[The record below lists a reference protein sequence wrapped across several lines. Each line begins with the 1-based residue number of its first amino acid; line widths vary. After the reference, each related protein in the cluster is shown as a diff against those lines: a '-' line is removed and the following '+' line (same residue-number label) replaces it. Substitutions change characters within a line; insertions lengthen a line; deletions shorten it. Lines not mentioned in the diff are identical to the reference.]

1 MKPILYDYTEKK
13 FTTNGIGTLA
23 DAISCT
29 VIEERNGS
37 YELEMEYPLGGI
49 NYDEIRNNRIILAMP
64 SDGHTTQPFRVFK
77 ITRPIGGVVKIY
89 AVHLSYDLSGI
100 PVAPF
105 SANDCPSALNGLKSN
120 SMIDNP
126 FEVWTDISGSG
137 KYKQISP
144 ASFRSRLAGTDGSI
158 LDSFGKGAELEFD
171 RLTVK
176 VHQNRGSDNGVTI
189 RYGKNLT
196 DLKQQESIENVRT
209 GVIAYWYKEENN
221 TQDVIVGE
229 IQYLENHTDYPK
241 ENIHVLDCSADFEK
255 KPDKQQLNT
264 RANQYIKANNIGVPK
279 VSIDVSFIQLW
290 QTEEYKNIVSLER
303 VSLCDTVHVV
313 FDKLGVNA
321 VAKVIKTEFDVLNER
336 YIKITLGEARSSF
349 GEAIREATKS
359 TIQPLVKS
367 MVNIAV
373 SNATANIS
381 GFSGYVTK
389 ITDANGNW
397 SELVISDNADYA
409 QARNVWRW
417 SQGGLGFSSNG
428 YAGPYTTAITADG
441 HINGTM
447 ITAGTINANTINI
460 GNKLLTET
468 ISDLTEESKGSIKG
482 TKQYYLQRQAADKPS
497 KTDSG
502 WSTVKPS
509 TIIGQHMWYML
520 ADVANNGAEIK
531 HEPFEL
537 TGIKGDTGRGIVGS
551 PTLTY
556 QASNSSTI
564 VPTGEWLNS
573 IPLVNEGYTLWT
585 KATWKYSDG
594 TSSNVYSPS
603 IAGKTGKGI
612 KSVETEYYLSTSKT
626 EVTGGEWKNT
636 QPSKTADT
644 WIWTRLKTT
653 FTDDS
658 VGYSEPTKD
667 DVLNGLVDTSIS
679 NKSTIEQ
686 LNGSITHLV
695 NQTTEN
701 KTSVETVKTELK
713 SVQEQTV
720 DGFSRTVQR
729 TEFDKTVST
738 ISEKLDEHGLHIGSD
753 KEDTVTTVD
762 TNGVNVKKS
771 DGTLL
776 AKFDKVDSMLA
787 YLRVLEYLSAGAHR
801 VEAKETEAEITQF
814 VNGTIKTAIVKAT
827 VINWIG
833 DINNGN
839 AK

>member
-1 MKPILYDYTEKK
+1 MNPILYDSTEKQ

-37 YELEMEYPLGGI
+37 FELEMEYPLGGI
-49 NYDEIRNNRIILAMP
+49 HYDEIRNNRIILAMP
-64 SDGHTTQPFRVFK
+64 SDGQKAQPFRIFK

-120 SMIDNP
+120 SMITNP

-137 KYKQISP
+137 KYKQNSP

-176 VHQNRGSDNGVTI
+176 VHQNRGRDNGVTI

-229 IQYLENHTDYPK
+229 IQYLENHADYPK

-264 RANQYIKANNIGVPK
+264 RAKQYIKTNNIGVPK

-313 FDKLGVNA
+313 FEKLGVNA

-389 ITDANGNW
+389 VTDANGNW
-397 SELVISDNADYA
+397 SELVISDNADYT

-441 HINGTM
+441 HINGAM
-447 ITAGTINANTINI
+447 ITAGTINANTVNV
-460 GNKLLTET
+460 GNKVLTET
-468 ISDLTEESKGSIKG
+468 LTELADRH
-482 TKQYYLQRQAADKPS
+482 TAADGRMRELAS
-497 KTDSG
+497 RIEQNTDNIVLSVTRQEYEG
-502 WSTVKPS
+502 YKAF
-509 TIIGQHMWYML
+509 MRAML
-520 ADVANNGAEIK
+520 DENGLHVGGEGEETQTSIN
-531 HEPFEL
+531 
-537 TGIKGDTGRGIVGS
+537 GRG
-551 PTLTY
+551 
-556 QASNSSTI
+556 
-564 VPTGEWLNS
+564 
-573 IPLVNEGYTLWT
+573 
-585 KATWKYSDG
+585 
-594 TSSNVYSPS
+594 
-603 IAGKTGKGI
+603 
-612 KSVETEYYLSTSKT
+612 
-626 EVTGGEWKNT
+626 
-636 QPSKTADT
+636 
-644 WIWTRLKTT
+644 
-653 FTDDS
+653 
-658 VGYSEPTKD
+658 
-667 DVLNGLVDTSIS
+667 
-679 NKSTIEQ
+679 
-686 LNGSITHLV
+686 
-695 NQTTEN
+695 
-701 KTSVETVKTELK
+701 VK
-713 SVQEQTV
+713 V
-720 DGFSRTVQR
+720 
-729 TEFDKTVST
+729 
-738 ISEKLDEHGLHIGSD
+738 
-753 KEDTVTTVD
+753 VD
-762 TNGVNVKKS
+762 TNGKV
-771 DGTLL
+771 L
-776 AKFDKVDSMLA
+776 AQFDKLNNILA
-787 YLRVLEYLSAGAHR
+787 YLAVREFLSVGSHR
-801 VEAKETEAEITQF
+801 LEAKLDEIEITEF
-814 VNGTIKTAIVKAT
+814 TNGNIKTGQVDCT
-827 VINWIG
+827 YMYWIG
-833 DINNGN
+833 DVD
-839 AK
+839 

>member
-1 MKPILYDYTEKK
+1 MKPILYESSEKQ

-64 SDGHTTQPFRVFK
+64 SDGQKAQPFRVFK

-105 SANDCPSALNGLKSN
+105 TANDCPSALNGLKSN
-120 SMIDNP
+120 SMIANP

-137 KYKQISP
+137 KYKQNSP

-176 VHQNRGSDNGVTI
+176 VHQNRGRDNGVTI

-229 IQYLENHTDYPK
+229 IQYLENHADYPK

-264 RANQYIKANNIGVPK
+264 RAKQYIKANNIGVPK

-313 FDKLGVNA
+313 FEKLGVNA

-389 ITDANGNW
+389 VTDANGNW
-397 SELVISDNADYA
+397 SELVISDNADYT

-441 HINGTM
+441 HINGAM
-447 ITAGTINANTINI
+447 ITAGTINANTVNV
-460 GNKLLTET
+460 GNKVLTET
-468 ISDLTEESKGSIKG
+468 LTELADRH
-482 TKQYYLQRQAADKPS
+482 TAADGRMRELAS
-497 KTDSG
+497 RIEQNTDN
-502 WSTVKPS
+502 
-509 TIIGQHMWYML
+509 IILGVTRQEYEGYKAFMRAML
-520 ADVANNGAEIK
+520 DENGLHVGGEGEETQTSIN
-531 HEPFEL
+531 
-537 TGIKGDTGRGIVGS
+537 GRG
-551 PTLTY
+551 
-556 QASNSSTI
+556 
-564 VPTGEWLNS
+564 
-573 IPLVNEGYTLWT
+573 
-585 KATWKYSDG
+585 
-594 TSSNVYSPS
+594 
-603 IAGKTGKGI
+603 
-612 KSVETEYYLSTSKT
+612 
-626 EVTGGEWKNT
+626 
-636 QPSKTADT
+636 
-644 WIWTRLKTT
+644 
-653 FTDDS
+653 
-658 VGYSEPTKD
+658 
-667 DVLNGLVDTSIS
+667 
-679 NKSTIEQ
+679 
-686 LNGSITHLV
+686 
-695 NQTTEN
+695 
-701 KTSVETVKTELK
+701 VK
-713 SVQEQTV
+713 V
-720 DGFSRTVQR
+720 
-729 TEFDKTVST
+729 
-738 ISEKLDEHGLHIGSD
+738 
-753 KEDTVTTVD
+753 VD
-762 TNGVNVKKS
+762 TNGKV
-771 DGTLL
+771 L
-776 AKFDKVDSMLA
+776 AQFDKLNNILA
-787 YLRVLEYLSAGAHR
+787 YLAVREFLSVGSHR
-801 VEAKETEAEITQF
+801 LEAKLDEIEITEF
-814 VNGTIKTAIVKAT
+814 ANGNIKTGQVDCT
-827 VINWIG
+827 YMYWIG
-833 DINNGN
+833 DVD
-839 AK
+839 

>member
-1 MKPILYDYTEKK
+1 MKPILYESSEKQ

-64 SDGHTTQPFRVFK
+64 SDCQKAQPFRVFK

-105 SANDCPSALNGLKSN
+105 TANDCSSALNGLKSN
-120 SMIDNP
+120 SMIANP

-137 KYKQISP
+137 KYKQNSP

-171 RLTVK
+171 RLAVK
-176 VHQNRGSDNGVTI
+176 VHQNRGRDNGVTI

-229 IQYLENHTDYPK
+229 IQYLENHADYPK

-264 RANQYIKANNIGVPK
+264 RAKQYIKANNIGVPK

-303 VSLCDTVHVV
+303 VSLCDTVHVE

-397 SELVISDNADYA
+397 SELVISDNADYT

-441 HINGTM
+441 HINGAM
-447 ITAGTINANTINI
+447 ITAGTINANTVNV
-460 GNKLLTET
+460 GNKVLTET
-468 ISDLTEESKGSIKG
+468 LTELADRH
-482 TKQYYLQRQAADKPS
+482 TAADGRMRELAS
-497 KTDSG
+497 RIEQNTDNIVLSVTRQEYEG
-502 WSTVKPS
+502 YKAFMRAMLDENGLHVG
-509 TIIGQHMWYML
+509 GQGEETQTSI
-520 ADVANNGAEIK
+520 N
-531 HEPFEL
+531 
-537 TGIKGDTGRGIVGS
+537 GRG
-551 PTLTY
+551 
-556 QASNSSTI
+556 
-564 VPTGEWLNS
+564 
-573 IPLVNEGYTLWT
+573 
-585 KATWKYSDG
+585 
-594 TSSNVYSPS
+594 
-603 IAGKTGKGI
+603 
-612 KSVETEYYLSTSKT
+612 
-626 EVTGGEWKNT
+626 
-636 QPSKTADT
+636 
-644 WIWTRLKTT
+644 
-653 FTDDS
+653 
-658 VGYSEPTKD
+658 
-667 DVLNGLVDTSIS
+667 
-679 NKSTIEQ
+679 
-686 LNGSITHLV
+686 
-695 NQTTEN
+695 
-701 KTSVETVKTELK
+701 VK
-713 SVQEQTV
+713 V
-720 DGFSRTVQR
+720 
-729 TEFDKTVST
+729 
-738 ISEKLDEHGLHIGSD
+738 
-753 KEDTVTTVD
+753 VD
-762 TNGVNVKKS
+762 TNGKV
-771 DGTLL
+771 L
-776 AKFDKVDSMLA
+776 AQFDKLNNILA
-787 YLRVLEYLSAGAHR
+787 YLAVREFLSVGSHR
-801 VEAKETEAEITQF
+801 LEAKLDEIEITEF
-814 VNGTIKTAIVKAT
+814 VNGNIKTGQVDST
-827 VINWIG
+827 YMYWIG
-833 DINNGN
+833 DVD
-839 AK
+839 

>member
-1 MKPILYDYTEKK
+1 MKPILYESSEKQ

-37 YELEMEYPLGGI
+37 YELEMEYPLGGVH
-49 NYDEIRNNRIILAMP
+49 YDEIRNNRIILAMP

-105 SANDCPSALNGLKSN
+105 TANDCSSALNGLKSH
-120 SMIDNP
+120 SMIANP

-137 KYKQISP
+137 KYKQNSP

-176 VHQNRGSDNGVTI
+176 VHQNRGRDNGVTI

-229 IQYLENHTDYPK
+229 IQYLENHADYPK

-264 RANQYIKANNIGVPK
+264 RAKQYIKANNIGVPK

-389 ITDANGNW
+389 ITDANDNW
-397 SELVISDNADYA
+397 SELVISDNADYT

-441 HINGTM
+441 HINGAM
-447 ITAGTINANTINI
+447 ITAGTINANTVNV
-460 GNKLLTET
+460 GNKVLTET
-468 ISDLTEESKGSIKG
+468 LTELADRH
-482 TKQYYLQRQAADKPS
+482 TAADGRMRELAS
-497 KTDSG
+497 RIEQNTDN
-502 WSTVKPS
+502 
-509 TIIGQHMWYML
+509 IILSVTRQEYEGYKAFMRAML
-520 ADVANNGAEIK
+520 DENGLHVGGEGEETQTSIN
-531 HEPFEL
+531 
-537 TGIKGDTGRGIVGS
+537 GRG
-551 PTLTY
+551 
-556 QASNSSTI
+556 
-564 VPTGEWLNS
+564 
-573 IPLVNEGYTLWT
+573 
-585 KATWKYSDG
+585 
-594 TSSNVYSPS
+594 
-603 IAGKTGKGI
+603 
-612 KSVETEYYLSTSKT
+612 
-626 EVTGGEWKNT
+626 
-636 QPSKTADT
+636 
-644 WIWTRLKTT
+644 
-653 FTDDS
+653 
-658 VGYSEPTKD
+658 
-667 DVLNGLVDTSIS
+667 
-679 NKSTIEQ
+679 
-686 LNGSITHLV
+686 
-695 NQTTEN
+695 
-701 KTSVETVKTELK
+701 VK
-713 SVQEQTV
+713 V
-720 DGFSRTVQR
+720 
-729 TEFDKTVST
+729 
-738 ISEKLDEHGLHIGSD
+738 
-753 KEDTVTTVD
+753 VD
-762 TNGVNVKKS
+762 TNGKV
-771 DGTLL
+771 L
-776 AKFDKVDSMLA
+776 AQFDKLNNILA
-787 YLRVLEYLSAGAHR
+787 YLAVREFLSVGSHR
-801 VEAKETEAEITQF
+801 LEAKLDEIEITEF
-814 VNGTIKTAIVKAT
+814 VNGNIKTGQVDCT
-827 VINWIG
+827 YMYWIG
-833 DINNGN
+833 DVD
-839 AK
+839 

>member
-1 MKPILYDYTEKK
+1 MKPILYESSEKQ

-49 NYDEIRNNRIILAMP
+49 NYDEIRNNRIILSMP
-64 SDGHTTQPFRVFK
+64 SDGQKAQPFRIFK

-137 KYKQISP
+137 KYKQNSP

-176 VHQNRGSDNGVTI
+176 VHQNRGRDNGVTI

-229 IQYLENHTDYPK
+229 IQYLENHADYPK

-264 RANQYIKANNIGVPK
+264 RAKQYIKANNIGVPK

-389 ITDANGNW
+389 VTDANGNW
-397 SELVISDNADYA
+397 SELVISDNADYT

-441 HINGTM
+441 HINGAM
-447 ITAGTINANTINI
+447 ITAGTINANTVNV
-460 GNKLLTET
+460 GNKVLTET
-468 ISDLTEESKGSIKG
+468 LTELADRH
-482 TKQYYLQRQAADKPS
+482 TAADGRMRELAS
-497 KTDSG
+497 RIEQNTDNIVLSVTRQEYEG
-502 WSTVKPS
+502 YKAFMRAMLDENGLHVG
-509 TIIGQHMWYML
+509 GQGEETQTSI
-520 ADVANNGAEIK
+520 N
-531 HEPFEL
+531 
-537 TGIKGDTGRGIVGS
+537 GRG
-551 PTLTY
+551 
-556 QASNSSTI
+556 
-564 VPTGEWLNS
+564 
-573 IPLVNEGYTLWT
+573 
-585 KATWKYSDG
+585 
-594 TSSNVYSPS
+594 
-603 IAGKTGKGI
+603 
-612 KSVETEYYLSTSKT
+612 
-626 EVTGGEWKNT
+626 
-636 QPSKTADT
+636 
-644 WIWTRLKTT
+644 
-653 FTDDS
+653 
-658 VGYSEPTKD
+658 
-667 DVLNGLVDTSIS
+667 
-679 NKSTIEQ
+679 
-686 LNGSITHLV
+686 
-695 NQTTEN
+695 
-701 KTSVETVKTELK
+701 VK
-713 SVQEQTV
+713 V
-720 DGFSRTVQR
+720 
-729 TEFDKTVST
+729 
-738 ISEKLDEHGLHIGSD
+738 
-753 KEDTVTTVD
+753 VD
-762 TNGVNVKKS
+762 TNGKV
-771 DGTLL
+771 L
-776 AKFDKVDSMLA
+776 AQFDKLNNILA
-787 YLRVLEYLSAGAHR
+787 YLAVREFLSVGSHR
-801 VEAKETEAEITQF
+801 LEAKLDEIEITEF
-814 VNGTIKTAIVKAT
+814 ANGNIKTGQVDCT
-827 VINWIG
+827 YMYWIG
-833 DINNGN
+833 DVD
-839 AK
+839 

>member
-1 MKPILYDYTEKK
+1 MKPILYDSTEKQ

-49 NYDEIRNNRIILAMP
+49 NYDEIRNNQIILAMP
-64 SDGHTTQPFRVFK
+64 SDGQKAQPFRVFK

-105 SANDCPSALNGLKSN
+105 TANDCSSALNGLKSN
-120 SMIDNP
+120 SMIANP

-137 KYKQISP
+137 KYKQNSP

-176 VHQNRGSDNGVTI
+176 VHQNRGRDNGVTI

-229 IQYLENHTDYPK
+229 IQYLENHADYPK

-264 RANQYIKANNIGVPK
+264 RAKQYIKANNIGVPK

-397 SELVISDNADYA
+397 SELVISDNADYT

-441 HINGTM
+441 HINGAM
-447 ITAGTINANTINI
+447 ITAGTINANTVNV
-460 GNKLLTET
+460 GNKVLTET
-468 ISDLTEESKGSIKG
+468 LTELADRH
-482 TKQYYLQRQAADKPS
+482 TAADGRMRELAS
-497 KTDSG
+497 RIDQNTDN
-502 WSTVKPS
+502 
-509 TIIGQHMWYML
+509 IILGVTRQEYEGYKAFMRAML
-520 ADVANNGAEIK
+520 DENGLHVGGEGEETQTSIN
-531 HEPFEL
+531 
-537 TGIKGDTGRGIVGS
+537 GRG
-551 PTLTY
+551 
-556 QASNSSTI
+556 
-564 VPTGEWLNS
+564 
-573 IPLVNEGYTLWT
+573 
-585 KATWKYSDG
+585 
-594 TSSNVYSPS
+594 
-603 IAGKTGKGI
+603 
-612 KSVETEYYLSTSKT
+612 
-626 EVTGGEWKNT
+626 
-636 QPSKTADT
+636 
-644 WIWTRLKTT
+644 
-653 FTDDS
+653 
-658 VGYSEPTKD
+658 
-667 DVLNGLVDTSIS
+667 
-679 NKSTIEQ
+679 
-686 LNGSITHLV
+686 
-695 NQTTEN
+695 
-701 KTSVETVKTELK
+701 VK
-713 SVQEQTV
+713 V
-720 DGFSRTVQR
+720 
-729 TEFDKTVST
+729 
-738 ISEKLDEHGLHIGSD
+738 
-753 KEDTVTTVD
+753 VD
-762 TNGVNVKKS
+762 TNGKV
-771 DGTLL
+771 L
-776 AKFDKVDSMLA
+776 AQFDKLNNILA
-787 YLRVLEYLSAGAHR
+787 YLAVREFLSVGSHR
-801 VEAKETEAEITQF
+801 LEAKLDEIEITEF
-814 VNGTIKTAIVKAT
+814 VNGNIKTGQVDCT
-827 VINWIG
+827 YMYWIG
-833 DINNGN
+833 DVD
-839 AK
+839 

>member
-1 MKPILYDYTEKK
+1 MKPILYESSEKQ

-29 VIEERNGS
+29 VVEERNGS
-37 YELEMEYPLGGI
+37 YELEMEYPLGGVH
-49 NYDEIRNNRIILAMP
+49 YDEIRNNRIILAMP
-64 SDGHTTQPFRVFK
+64 SDGQKTQPFRIFK

-120 SMIDNP
+120 SMIANP

-137 KYKQISP
+137 KYRQNSP

-176 VHQNRGSDNGVTI
+176 VHQNRGRDNGVTI

-229 IQYLENHTDYPK
+229 IQYLENHADYPK

-264 RANQYIKANNIGVPK
+264 RAKQYIKANNIGVPK

-303 VSLCDTVHVV
+303 VSLCDTVHVI

-336 YIKITLGEARSSF
+336 YIKITLGEVRRSF

-389 ITDANGNW
+389 VTDANGNW
-397 SELVISDNADYA
+397 SELVISDNADYQ

-441 HINGTM
+441 HINGAM
-447 ITAGTINANTINI
+447 ITAGTINANTVNV
-460 GNKLLTET
+460 GNKVLTET
-468 ISDLTEESKGSIKG
+468 LTELADRH
-482 TKQYYLQRQAADKPS
+482 TAADGRMRELAS
-497 KTDSG
+497 RIEQNTDNIVLSVTRQEYEG
-502 WSTVKPS
+502 YKAF
-509 TIIGQHMWYML
+509 MRAML
-520 ADVANNGAEIK
+520 DENGLHVGGEGEETQTSIN
-531 HEPFEL
+531 
-537 TGIKGDTGRGIVGS
+537 GRG
-551 PTLTY
+551 
-556 QASNSSTI
+556 
-564 VPTGEWLNS
+564 
-573 IPLVNEGYTLWT
+573 
-585 KATWKYSDG
+585 
-594 TSSNVYSPS
+594 
-603 IAGKTGKGI
+603 
-612 KSVETEYYLSTSKT
+612 
-626 EVTGGEWKNT
+626 
-636 QPSKTADT
+636 
-644 WIWTRLKTT
+644 
-653 FTDDS
+653 
-658 VGYSEPTKD
+658 
-667 DVLNGLVDTSIS
+667 
-679 NKSTIEQ
+679 
-686 LNGSITHLV
+686 
-695 NQTTEN
+695 
-701 KTSVETVKTELK
+701 VK
-713 SVQEQTV
+713 V
-720 DGFSRTVQR
+720 
-729 TEFDKTVST
+729 
-738 ISEKLDEHGLHIGSD
+738 
-753 KEDTVTTVD
+753 VD
-762 TNGVNVKKS
+762 TNGKV
-771 DGTLL
+771 L
-776 AKFDKVDSMLA
+776 AQFDKLNNILA
-787 YLRVLEYLSAGAHR
+787 YLAVREFLSVGSHR
-801 VEAKETEAEITQF
+801 LEAKLDEIEITEF
-814 VNGTIKTAIVKAT
+814 ANGNIKTGQVDCT
-827 VINWIG
+827 YMYWIG
-833 DINNGN
+833 DVD
-839 AK
+839 

>member
-1 MKPILYDYTEKK
+1 MKPILYESSEKQ

-64 SDGHTTQPFRVFK
+64 SDGQKAQPFRVFK

-105 SANDCPSALNGLKSN
+105 AANDCPSALNGLKSN
-120 SMIDNP
+120 SMIANP

-137 KYKQISP
+137 KYKQNSP

-176 VHQNRGSDNGVTI
+176 VHQNRGRDNGVTI

-229 IQYLENHTDYPK
+229 IQYLENHADYPK

-264 RANQYIKANNIGVPK
+264 RAKQYIKANNIGVPK

-381 GFSGYVTK
+381 GFSGYITK
-389 ITDANGNW
+389 VTDANGNW
-397 SELVISDNADYA
+397 SELVISDNADYT

-441 HINGTM
+441 HINGAM
-447 ITAGTINANTINI
+447 ITAGTINANTVNV
-460 GNKLLTET
+460 GNKVLTET
-468 ISDLTEESKGSIKG
+468 LTELADRH
-482 TKQYYLQRQAADKPS
+482 TAADGRMRELAS
-497 KTDSG
+497 RIEQNTDNIVLSVTRQEYEG
-502 WSTVKPS
+502 YKAF
-509 TIIGQHMWYML
+509 MRAML
-520 ADVANNGAEIK
+520 DENGLHVGGEGEETQTSIN
-531 HEPFEL
+531 
-537 TGIKGDTGRGIVGS
+537 GRGVKVVDI
-551 PTLTY
+551 
-556 QASNSSTI
+556 N
-564 VPTGEWLNS
+564 
-573 IPLVNEGYTLWT
+573 
-585 KATWKYSDG
+585 
-594 TSSNVYSPS
+594 
-603 IAGKTGKGI
+603 GK
-612 KSVETEYYLSTSKT
+612 
-626 EVTGGEWKNT
+626 
-636 QPSKTADT
+636 
-644 WIWTRLKTT
+644 
-653 FTDDS
+653 
-658 VGYSEPTKD
+658 
-667 DVLNGLVDTSIS
+667 VLA
-679 NKSTIEQ
+679 Q
-686 LNGSITHLV
+686 
-695 NQTTEN
+695 
-701 KTSVETVKTELK
+701 
-713 SVQEQTV
+713 
-720 DGFSRTVQR
+720 
-729 TEFDKTVST
+729 FDKLNN
-738 ISEKLDEHGLHIGSD
+738 I
-753 KEDTVTTVD
+753 
-762 TNGVNVKKS
+762 
-771 DGTLL
+771 
-776 AKFDKVDSMLA
+776 LA
-787 YLRVLEYLSAGAHR
+787 YLAVKEFLSVGSHR
-801 VEAKETEAEITQF
+801 LEAKQDEIEITEF
-814 VNGTIKTAIVKAT
+814 ANGNIKTGQVDCT
-827 VINWIG
+827 YMYWIG
-833 DINNGN
+833 DVD
-839 AK
+839 

>member
-1 MKPILYDYTEKK
+1 MKPILYDSTEKQ

-29 VIEERNGS
+29 VFEERNGS

-64 SDGHTTQPFRVFK
+64 SDGQKAQPFRVFK

-105 SANDCPSALNGLKSN
+105 TANDCSSALNGLKSN
-120 SMIDNP
+120 SMIANP

-137 KYKQISP
+137 KYKQNSP

-176 VHQNRGSDNGVTI
+176 VHQNRGRDNGVTI

-221 TQDVIVGE
+221 TQDVIVSE
-229 IQYLENHTDYPK
+229 IQYLENHADYPK

-264 RANQYIKANNIGVPK
+264 RAKQYIKANNIGVPK

-290 QTEEYKNIVSLER
+290 QTEEYKDVVSLER

-389 ITDANGNW
+389 VTDANGNW
-397 SELVISDNADYA
+397 SELVISDNADYQ

-441 HINGTM
+441 HINGAM
-447 ITAGTINANTINI
+447 ITAGTINANTVNV
-460 GNKLLTET
+460 GNKVLTET
-468 ISDLTEESKGSIKG
+468 LTELADRH
-482 TKQYYLQRQAADKPS
+482 TAADGRMRELAS
-497 KTDSG
+497 RIEQNTDNIVLSVTRQEYEG
-502 WSTVKPS
+502 YKAF
-509 TIIGQHMWYML
+509 MRAML
-520 ADVANNGAEIK
+520 DENGLHVGGEGEETQTSIN
-531 HEPFEL
+531 
-537 TGIKGDTGRGIVGS
+537 GRG
-551 PTLTY
+551 
-556 QASNSSTI
+556 
-564 VPTGEWLNS
+564 
-573 IPLVNEGYTLWT
+573 
-585 KATWKYSDG
+585 
-594 TSSNVYSPS
+594 
-603 IAGKTGKGI
+603 
-612 KSVETEYYLSTSKT
+612 
-626 EVTGGEWKNT
+626 
-636 QPSKTADT
+636 
-644 WIWTRLKTT
+644 
-653 FTDDS
+653 
-658 VGYSEPTKD
+658 
-667 DVLNGLVDTSIS
+667 
-679 NKSTIEQ
+679 
-686 LNGSITHLV
+686 
-695 NQTTEN
+695 
-701 KTSVETVKTELK
+701 VK
-713 SVQEQTV
+713 V
-720 DGFSRTVQR
+720 
-729 TEFDKTVST
+729 
-738 ISEKLDEHGLHIGSD
+738 
-753 KEDTVTTVD
+753 VD
-762 TNGVNVKKS
+762 TNGKV
-771 DGTLL
+771 L
-776 AKFDKVDSMLA
+776 AQFDKLNNILA
-787 YLRVLEYLSAGAHR
+787 YLAVREFLSVGSHR
-801 VEAKETEAEITQF
+801 LEAKLDEIEITEF
-814 VNGTIKTAIVKAT
+814 ANGNIKTGQVDCT
-827 VINWIG
+827 YMYWIG
-833 DINNGN
+833 DVD
-839 AK
+839 

>member
-1 MKPILYDYTEKK
+1 MKPILYDSTEKQ

-64 SDGHTTQPFRVFK
+64 SDGQKAQPFRVFK

-120 SMIDNP
+120 SMIANP

-176 VHQNRGSDNGVTI
+176 VHQNRGRDNGVTI

-229 IQYLENHTDYPK
+229 IQYLENHADYPK

-264 RANQYIKANNIGVPK
+264 RAKQYIKTNNIGVPK

-397 SELVISDNADYA
+397 SELVISDNADYT

-441 HINGTM
+441 HINGAM
-447 ITAGTINANTINI
+447 ITAGTINANTVNV
-460 GNKLLTET
+460 GNKVLTET
-468 ISDLTEESKGSIKG
+468 LTELADRH
-482 TKQYYLQRQAADKPS
+482 TAADGRMRELAS
-497 KTDSG
+497 RIEQNTDN
-502 WSTVKPS
+502 
-509 TIIGQHMWYML
+509 IILSVTRQEYEGYKAFMRAML
-520 ADVANNGAEIK
+520 DENGLHVGGEGEETQTSIN
-531 HEPFEL
+531 
-537 TGIKGDTGRGIVGS
+537 GRG
-551 PTLTY
+551 
-556 QASNSSTI
+556 
-564 VPTGEWLNS
+564 
-573 IPLVNEGYTLWT
+573 
-585 KATWKYSDG
+585 
-594 TSSNVYSPS
+594 
-603 IAGKTGKGI
+603 
-612 KSVETEYYLSTSKT
+612 
-626 EVTGGEWKNT
+626 
-636 QPSKTADT
+636 
-644 WIWTRLKTT
+644 
-653 FTDDS
+653 
-658 VGYSEPTKD
+658 
-667 DVLNGLVDTSIS
+667 
-679 NKSTIEQ
+679 
-686 LNGSITHLV
+686 
-695 NQTTEN
+695 
-701 KTSVETVKTELK
+701 VK
-713 SVQEQTV
+713 V
-720 DGFSRTVQR
+720 
-729 TEFDKTVST
+729 
-738 ISEKLDEHGLHIGSD
+738 
-753 KEDTVTTVD
+753 VD
-762 TNGVNVKKS
+762 TNGKV
-771 DGTLL
+771 L
-776 AKFDKVDSMLA
+776 AQFDKLNNILA
-787 YLRVLEYLSAGAHR
+787 YLAVREFLSVGSHR
-801 VEAKETEAEITQF
+801 LEAKLDEIEITEF
-814 VNGTIKTAIVKAT
+814 ANGNIKTGQVDCT
-827 VINWIG
+827 YMYWIG
-833 DINNGN
+833 DVD
-839 AK
+839 

>member
-1 MKPILYDYTEKK
+1 MKPILYESSEKQ

-64 SDGHTTQPFRVFK
+64 SDGQKAQPFRVFK

-105 SANDCPSALNGLKSN
+105 TANDCSSALNGLKSN
-120 SMIDNP
+120 SMIANP

-137 KYKQISP
+137 KYKQNSP

-176 VHQNRGSDNGVTI
+176 VHQNRGRDNGVTI

-221 TQDVIVGE
+221 TQDVLVGE
-229 IQYLENHTDYPK
+229 IQYLENHADYPK

-264 RANQYIKANNIGVPK
+264 RAKQYIKVNNIGVPK

-397 SELVISDNADYA
+397 SELVISDQADYQ

-441 HINGTM
+441 HINGAM
-447 ITAGTINANTINI
+447 ITAGTINANTVNV
-460 GNKLLTET
+460 GNKVLTET
-468 ISDLTEESKGSIKG
+468 LTELADRH
-482 TKQYYLQRQAADKPS
+482 TAADGRMRELAS
-497 KTDSG
+497 RIEQNTDN
-502 WSTVKPS
+502 
-509 TIIGQHMWYML
+509 IILSVTRQEYEGYKAFMRAML
-520 ADVANNGAEIK
+520 DENGLHVGGEGEETQTSIN
-531 HEPFEL
+531 
-537 TGIKGDTGRGIVGS
+537 GRG
-551 PTLTY
+551 
-556 QASNSSTI
+556 
-564 VPTGEWLNS
+564 
-573 IPLVNEGYTLWT
+573 
-585 KATWKYSDG
+585 
-594 TSSNVYSPS
+594 
-603 IAGKTGKGI
+603 
-612 KSVETEYYLSTSKT
+612 
-626 EVTGGEWKNT
+626 
-636 QPSKTADT
+636 
-644 WIWTRLKTT
+644 
-653 FTDDS
+653 
-658 VGYSEPTKD
+658 
-667 DVLNGLVDTSIS
+667 
-679 NKSTIEQ
+679 
-686 LNGSITHLV
+686 
-695 NQTTEN
+695 
-701 KTSVETVKTELK
+701 VK
-713 SVQEQTV
+713 V
-720 DGFSRTVQR
+720 
-729 TEFDKTVST
+729 
-738 ISEKLDEHGLHIGSD
+738 
-753 KEDTVTTVD
+753 VD
-762 TNGVNVKKS
+762 TNGKV
-771 DGTLL
+771 L
-776 AKFDKVDSMLA
+776 AQFDKLNNILA
-787 YLRVLEYLSAGAHR
+787 YLAVREFLSVGSHR
-801 VEAKETEAEITQF
+801 LEAKLDEIEITEF
-814 VNGTIKTAIVKAT
+814 ANGNIKTGQVDCT
-827 VINWIG
+827 YMYWIG
-833 DINNGN
+833 DVD
-839 AK
+839 

>member
-1 MKPILYDYTEKK
+1 MKPILYDSTEKQ
-13 FTTNGIGTLA
+13 FMTNGIGTLA

-29 VIEERNGS
+29 VVEERNGS
-37 YELEMEYPLGGI
+37 FELEMEYPLGGI

-64 SDGHTTQPFRVFK
+64 SDGQKAQPFRIFK

-105 SANDCPSALNGLKSN
+105 TANDCPSALNGLKSN
-120 SMIDNP
+120 SMIANP

-137 KYKQISP
+137 KYKQNSP

-176 VHQNRGSDNGVTI
+176 VHQNRGRDNGVTI

-229 IQYLENHTDYPK
+229 IQYLENHADYPK

-264 RANQYIKANNIGVPK
+264 RAKQYIKANNIGVPK

-313 FDKLGVNA
+313 FEKLGVNA

-336 YIKITLGEARSSF
+336 YIKITLGEAKSSF

-389 ITDANGNW
+389 VTDANGNW
-397 SELVISDNADYA
+397 SELVISDNADYT

-441 HINGTM
+441 HINGAM
-447 ITAGTINANTINI
+447 ITAGTINANTVNV
-460 GNKLLTET
+460 GNKVLTET
-468 ISDLTEESKGSIKG
+468 LTELADRH
-482 TKQYYLQRQAADKPS
+482 TAADGRMRELAS
-497 KTDSG
+497 RIEQNTDN
-502 WSTVKPS
+502 
-509 TIIGQHMWYML
+509 IILSVTRQEYEGYKAFMRAML
-520 ADVANNGAEIK
+520 DENGL
-531 HEPFEL
+531 HV
-537 TGIKGDTGRGIVGS
+537 GDEGEETQTSINGRG
-551 PTLTY
+551 
-556 QASNSSTI
+556 
-564 VPTGEWLNS
+564 
-573 IPLVNEGYTLWT
+573 
-585 KATWKYSDG
+585 
-594 TSSNVYSPS
+594 
-603 IAGKTGKGI
+603 
-612 KSVETEYYLSTSKT
+612 
-626 EVTGGEWKNT
+626 
-636 QPSKTADT
+636 
-644 WIWTRLKTT
+644 
-653 FTDDS
+653 
-658 VGYSEPTKD
+658 
-667 DVLNGLVDTSIS
+667 
-679 NKSTIEQ
+679 
-686 LNGSITHLV
+686 
-695 NQTTEN
+695 
-701 KTSVETVKTELK
+701 VK
-713 SVQEQTV
+713 V
-720 DGFSRTVQR
+720 
-729 TEFDKTVST
+729 
-738 ISEKLDEHGLHIGSD
+738 
-753 KEDTVTTVD
+753 VD
-762 TNGVNVKKS
+762 TNGKV
-771 DGTLL
+771 L
-776 AKFDKVDSMLA
+776 AQFDKLNNILA
-787 YLRVLEYLSAGAHR
+787 YLAVREFLSVGSHR
-801 VEAKETEAEITQF
+801 LEAKLDEIEITEF
-814 VNGTIKTAIVKAT
+814 ANGNIKTGQVDCT
-827 VINWIG
+827 YMYWIG
-833 DINNGN
+833 DVD
-839 AK
+839 

>member
-1 MKPILYDYTEKK
+1 MKPILYESSEKQ

-49 NYDEIRNNRIILAMP
+49 NYDEIRNNRIILVIP
-64 SDGHTTQPFRVFK
+64 SDGQKAQPFRIFK

-120 SMIDNP
+120 SMIANP

-137 KYKQISP
+137 KYKQNSP

-176 VHQNRGSDNGVTI
+176 VHQNRGRDNGVTI

-229 IQYLENHTDYPK
+229 IQYLENHADYPK

-264 RANQYIKANNIGVPK
+264 RAKQYIKANNIGVPK

-389 ITDANGNW
+389 VTDANGNW
-397 SELVISDNADYA
+397 SELVISDNADYQ

-441 HINGTM
+441 HINGAM
-447 ITAGTINANTINI
+447 ITAGTINANTVNV
-460 GNKLLTET
+460 GNKVLTET
-468 ISDLTEESKGSIKG
+468 LTELADRH
-482 TKQYYLQRQAADKPS
+482 TAADGRMRELAS
-497 KTDSG
+497 RIEQNTDN
-502 WSTVKPS
+502 
-509 TIIGQHMWYML
+509 IILSVTRQEYEGYKAFMRAML
-520 ADVANNGAEIK
+520 DENGLHVGGEGEETQTSIN
-531 HEPFEL
+531 
-537 TGIKGDTGRGIVGS
+537 GRG
-551 PTLTY
+551 
-556 QASNSSTI
+556 
-564 VPTGEWLNS
+564 
-573 IPLVNEGYTLWT
+573 
-585 KATWKYSDG
+585 
-594 TSSNVYSPS
+594 
-603 IAGKTGKGI
+603 
-612 KSVETEYYLSTSKT
+612 
-626 EVTGGEWKNT
+626 
-636 QPSKTADT
+636 
-644 WIWTRLKTT
+644 
-653 FTDDS
+653 
-658 VGYSEPTKD
+658 
-667 DVLNGLVDTSIS
+667 
-679 NKSTIEQ
+679 
-686 LNGSITHLV
+686 
-695 NQTTEN
+695 
-701 KTSVETVKTELK
+701 VK
-713 SVQEQTV
+713 V
-720 DGFSRTVQR
+720 
-729 TEFDKTVST
+729 
-738 ISEKLDEHGLHIGSD
+738 
-753 KEDTVTTVD
+753 VD
-762 TNGVNVKKS
+762 TNGKV
-771 DGTLL
+771 L
-776 AKFDKVDSMLA
+776 AQFDKLNNILA
-787 YLRVLEYLSAGAHR
+787 YLAVREFLSVGSHR
-801 VEAKETEAEITQF
+801 LEAKLDEIEITEF
-814 VNGTIKTAIVKAT
+814 ANGNIKTGQVDCT
-827 VINWIG
+827 YMYWIG
-833 DINNGN
+833 DVD
-839 AK
+839 

>member
-1 MKPILYDYTEKK
+1 MKPILYDSTEKQ

-23 DAISCT
+23 DAVSCT
-29 VIEERNGS
+29 VVEERNGS
-37 YELEMEYPLGGI
+37 YELEMEYPLGGVH
-49 NYDEIRNNRIILAMP
+49 YDEIRNNRIILAMP
-64 SDGHTTQPFRVFK
+64 SDGQKAQPFRVFK

-105 SANDCPSALNGLKSN
+105 TANDCSSALNGLKSN
-120 SMIDNP
+120 SMIANP

-137 KYKQISP
+137 KYKQNSP

-176 VHQNRGSDNGVTI
+176 VHQNRGRDNGVTI

-229 IQYLENHTDYPK
+229 IQYLENHADYPK

-264 RANQYIKANNIGVPK
+264 RAKQYIKANNIGVPK

-313 FDKLGVNA
+313 FEKLGVNA

-359 TIQPLVKS
+359 TIKLLVKS

-397 SELVISDNADYA
+397 SELVISDNADYQ

-441 HINGTM
+441 HINGAM
-447 ITAGTINANTINI
+447 ITAGTINANTVNV
-460 GNKLLTET
+460 GNKVLTET
-468 ISDLTEESKGSIKG
+468 LTELADRH
-482 TKQYYLQRQAADKPS
+482 TAADGRMRELAS
-497 KTDSG
+497 RIEQNTDNIVLSVTRQEYEG
-502 WSTVKPS
+502 YKAF
-509 TIIGQHMWYML
+509 MRAML
-520 ADVANNGAEIK
+520 DENGLHVGGEGEETQTSIN
-531 HEPFEL
+531 
-537 TGIKGDTGRGIVGS
+537 GRG
-551 PTLTY
+551 
-556 QASNSSTI
+556 
-564 VPTGEWLNS
+564 
-573 IPLVNEGYTLWT
+573 
-585 KATWKYSDG
+585 
-594 TSSNVYSPS
+594 
-603 IAGKTGKGI
+603 
-612 KSVETEYYLSTSKT
+612 
-626 EVTGGEWKNT
+626 
-636 QPSKTADT
+636 
-644 WIWTRLKTT
+644 
-653 FTDDS
+653 
-658 VGYSEPTKD
+658 
-667 DVLNGLVDTSIS
+667 
-679 NKSTIEQ
+679 
-686 LNGSITHLV
+686 
-695 NQTTEN
+695 
-701 KTSVETVKTELK
+701 VK
-713 SVQEQTV
+713 V
-720 DGFSRTVQR
+720 
-729 TEFDKTVST
+729 
-738 ISEKLDEHGLHIGSD
+738 
-753 KEDTVTTVD
+753 VD
-762 TNGVNVKKS
+762 TNGKV
-771 DGTLL
+771 L
-776 AKFDKVDSMLA
+776 AQFDKLNNILA
-787 YLRVLEYLSAGAHR
+787 YLAVREFLSVGSHR
-801 VEAKETEAEITQF
+801 LEAKLDEIEITEF
-814 VNGTIKTAIVKAT
+814 ANGNIKTGVVDCT
-827 VINWIG
+827 YMYWIG
-833 DINNGN
+833 DVD
-839 AK
+839 

>member
-1 MKPILYDYTEKK
+1 MKPILYESSEKQ

-29 VIEERNGS
+29 VVEERNGS
-37 YELEMEYPLGGI
+37 YELEMEYPLGGVH
-49 NYDEIRNNRIILAMP
+49 YDEIRNNRIILAMP
-64 SDGHTTQPFRVFK
+64 SDGQKTQPFRIFK

-105 SANDCPSALNGLKSN
+105 TANDCPSALNGLKSN
-120 SMIDNP
+120 SMIANS

-137 KYKQISP
+137 KYKQNSP

-176 VHQNRGSDNGVTI
+176 VHQNRGRDNGVTI

-229 IQYLENHTDYPK
+229 IQYLENHADYPK

-264 RANQYIKANNIGVPK
+264 RAKQYIKANNIGVPK

-321 VAKVIKTEFDVLNER
+321 VAKVIKTEFDVLNES

-397 SELVISDNADYA
+397 SELVISDNADYQ

-441 HINGTM
+441 HINGAM
-447 ITAGTINANTINI
+447 ITAGTINANTVNV
-460 GNKLLTET
+460 GNKVLTET
-468 ISDLTEESKGSIKG
+468 LTELADRH
-482 TKQYYLQRQAADKPS
+482 TAADGRMRELAS
-497 KTDSG
+497 RIEQNTDNIVLSVTRQEYEG
-502 WSTVKPS
+502 YKAFMRA
-509 TIIGQHMWYML
+509 IL
-520 ADVANNGAEIK
+520 DENGLHVGGEGEETQTSIN
-531 HEPFEL
+531 
-537 TGIKGDTGRGIVGS
+537 GRG
-551 PTLTY
+551 
-556 QASNSSTI
+556 
-564 VPTGEWLNS
+564 
-573 IPLVNEGYTLWT
+573 
-585 KATWKYSDG
+585 
-594 TSSNVYSPS
+594 
-603 IAGKTGKGI
+603 
-612 KSVETEYYLSTSKT
+612 
-626 EVTGGEWKNT
+626 
-636 QPSKTADT
+636 
-644 WIWTRLKTT
+644 
-653 FTDDS
+653 
-658 VGYSEPTKD
+658 
-667 DVLNGLVDTSIS
+667 
-679 NKSTIEQ
+679 
-686 LNGSITHLV
+686 
-695 NQTTEN
+695 
-701 KTSVETVKTELK
+701 VK
-713 SVQEQTV
+713 V
-720 DGFSRTVQR
+720 
-729 TEFDKTVST
+729 
-738 ISEKLDEHGLHIGSD
+738 
-753 KEDTVTTVD
+753 VD
-762 TNGVNVKKS
+762 TNGKVV
-771 DGTLL
+771 
-776 AKFDKVDSMLA
+776 AQFDKLNNILA
-787 YLRVLEYLSAGAHR
+787 YLAVREFLSVGSHR
-801 VEAKETEAEITQF
+801 LEAKLDEIEITEF
-814 VNGTIKTAIVKAT
+814 ANGNIKTGQVDCT
-827 VINWIG
+827 YMYWIG
-833 DINNGN
+833 DVD
-839 AK
+839 

>member
-1 MKPILYDYTEKK
+1 MKPILYESSEKQ

-64 SDGHTTQPFRVFK
+64 SDGQKAQPFRVFK

-105 SANDCPSALNGLKSN
+105 TANDCPSALNGLKSN
-120 SMIDNP
+120 SMIANP

-137 KYKQISP
+137 KYKQNSP

-176 VHQNRGSDNGVTI
+176 VHQNRGRDNGVTI

-229 IQYLENHTDYPK
+229 IQYLENHADYPK

-264 RANQYIKANNIGVPK
+264 RAKQYIKANNIGVPK

-321 VAKVIKTEFDVLNER
+321 VAKVIKTEFDVLNEH

-389 ITDANGNW
+389 VTDANGNW
-397 SELVISDNADYA
+397 SELVISDNADYT

-441 HINGTM
+441 HINGAM
-447 ITAGTINANTINI
+447 ITAGTINANTVNV
-460 GNKLLTET
+460 GNKVLTET
-468 ISDLTEESKGSIKG
+468 LTELADRH
-482 TKQYYLQRQAADKPS
+482 TAADGRMRELAS
-497 KTDSG
+497 RIEQNTDNIVLSVTRQEYEG
-502 WSTVKPS
+502 YKAF
-509 TIIGQHMWYML
+509 MRAML
-520 ADVANNGAEIK
+520 DENGLHVGGEGEETQTSIN
-531 HEPFEL
+531 
-537 TGIKGDTGRGIVGS
+537 GRG
-551 PTLTY
+551 
-556 QASNSSTI
+556 
-564 VPTGEWLNS
+564 
-573 IPLVNEGYTLWT
+573 
-585 KATWKYSDG
+585 
-594 TSSNVYSPS
+594 
-603 IAGKTGKGI
+603 
-612 KSVETEYYLSTSKT
+612 
-626 EVTGGEWKNT
+626 
-636 QPSKTADT
+636 
-644 WIWTRLKTT
+644 
-653 FTDDS
+653 
-658 VGYSEPTKD
+658 
-667 DVLNGLVDTSIS
+667 
-679 NKSTIEQ
+679 
-686 LNGSITHLV
+686 
-695 NQTTEN
+695 
-701 KTSVETVKTELK
+701 VK
-713 SVQEQTV
+713 V
-720 DGFSRTVQR
+720 
-729 TEFDKTVST
+729 
-738 ISEKLDEHGLHIGSD
+738 
-753 KEDTVTTVD
+753 VD
-762 TNGVNVKKS
+762 TNGKV
-771 DGTLL
+771 L
-776 AKFDKVDSMLA
+776 AQFDKLNNILA
-787 YLRVLEYLSAGAHR
+787 YLAVREFLSVGSHR
-801 VEAKETEAEITQF
+801 LEAKLDEIEITEF
-814 VNGTIKTAIVKAT
+814 ANGNIKTGQVDCT
-827 VINWIG
+827 YMYWIG
-833 DINNGN
+833 DVD
-839 AK
+839 

>member
-1 MKPILYDYTEKK
+1 MKPILYDSIEKQ

-29 VIEERNGS
+29 VVEERNGS
-37 YELEMEYPLGGI
+37 FELEMEYPLGGI
-49 NYDEIRNNRIILAMP
+49 HYDEIRNNRIILAMP
-64 SDGHTTQPFRVFK
+64 SDGQKTQPFRIFK

-105 SANDCPSALNGLKSN
+105 SANDCSSALNGLKTN
-120 SMIDNP
+120 SMIANP

-137 KYKQISP
+137 KYKQNSP

-176 VHQNRGSDNGVTI
+176 VHQNRGRDNGVTI

-229 IQYLENHTDYPK
+229 IQYLENHADYPK

-264 RANQYIKANNIGVPK
+264 RAKQYIKANNIGVPK

-303 VSLCDTVHVV
+303 VSLCDTVHVA
-313 FDKLGVNA
+313 FEKLGVNA

-397 SELVISDNADYA
+397 SELVISDQADYQ

-441 HINGTM
+441 HINGAM
-447 ITAGTINANTINI
+447 ITAGTINANTVNV
-460 GNKLLTET
+460 GNKVLTET
-468 ISDLTEESKGSIKG
+468 LTELADRH
-482 TKQYYLQRQAADKPS
+482 TAADGRMRELAS
-497 KTDSG
+497 RIEQNTDNIVLSVTRQEYEG
-502 WSTVKPS
+502 YKAF
-509 TIIGQHMWYML
+509 MRAML
-520 ADVANNGAEIK
+520 DENGLHVGGEGEETQTSIN
-531 HEPFEL
+531 
-537 TGIKGDTGRGIVGS
+537 GRG
-551 PTLTY
+551 
-556 QASNSSTI
+556 
-564 VPTGEWLNS
+564 
-573 IPLVNEGYTLWT
+573 
-585 KATWKYSDG
+585 
-594 TSSNVYSPS
+594 
-603 IAGKTGKGI
+603 
-612 KSVETEYYLSTSKT
+612 
-626 EVTGGEWKNT
+626 
-636 QPSKTADT
+636 
-644 WIWTRLKTT
+644 
-653 FTDDS
+653 
-658 VGYSEPTKD
+658 
-667 DVLNGLVDTSIS
+667 
-679 NKSTIEQ
+679 
-686 LNGSITHLV
+686 
-695 NQTTEN
+695 
-701 KTSVETVKTELK
+701 VK
-713 SVQEQTV
+713 V
-720 DGFSRTVQR
+720 
-729 TEFDKTVST
+729 
-738 ISEKLDEHGLHIGSD
+738 
-753 KEDTVTTVD
+753 VD
-762 TNGVNVKKS
+762 TNGKV
-771 DGTLL
+771 L
-776 AKFDKVDSMLA
+776 AQFDKLNNILA
-787 YLRVLEYLSAGAHR
+787 YLAVREFLSVGSHR
-801 VEAKETEAEITQF
+801 LEAKLDEIEITEF
-814 VNGTIKTAIVKAT
+814 VNGNIKTGQVDST
-827 VINWIG
+827 YMYWIG
-833 DINNGN
+833 DVD
-839 AK
+839 

>member
-1 MKPILYDYTEKK
+1 MKPILYESSEKQ

-29 VIEERNGS
+29 VLEERNGS
-37 YELEMEYPLGGI
+37 FELEMEYPLGGVH
-49 NYDEIRNNRIILAMP
+49 YDEIRNNRIILAMP
-64 SDGHTTQPFRVFK
+64 SDGQKAQPFRIFK

-120 SMIDNP
+120 SMIANP

-137 KYKQISP
+137 KYKQNSP

-171 RLTVK
+171 GLTVK
-176 VHQNRGSDNGVTI
+176 VHQNRGRDNGVTI

-229 IQYLENHTDYPK
+229 IQYLENHADYPR

-264 RANQYIKANNIGVPK
+264 RAKQYIKANNIGVPK

-397 SELVISDNADYA
+397 SELVISDNADYT

-441 HINGTM
+441 HINGAM
-447 ITAGTINANTINI
+447 ITAGTINANTVNV
-460 GNKLLTET
+460 GNKVLTET
-468 ISDLTEESKGSIKG
+468 LTELADRH
-482 TKQYYLQRQAADKPS
+482 TAADGRMRELAS
-497 KTDSG
+497 RIEQNTDNIVLSVTRQEYEG
-502 WSTVKPS
+502 YKAFMRAMLDENGLHVG
-509 TIIGQHMWYML
+509 GQGEETQTSI
-520 ADVANNGAEIK
+520 N
-531 HEPFEL
+531 
-537 TGIKGDTGRGIVGS
+537 GRG
-551 PTLTY
+551 
-556 QASNSSTI
+556 
-564 VPTGEWLNS
+564 
-573 IPLVNEGYTLWT
+573 
-585 KATWKYSDG
+585 
-594 TSSNVYSPS
+594 
-603 IAGKTGKGI
+603 
-612 KSVETEYYLSTSKT
+612 
-626 EVTGGEWKNT
+626 
-636 QPSKTADT
+636 
-644 WIWTRLKTT
+644 
-653 FTDDS
+653 
-658 VGYSEPTKD
+658 
-667 DVLNGLVDTSIS
+667 
-679 NKSTIEQ
+679 
-686 LNGSITHLV
+686 
-695 NQTTEN
+695 
-701 KTSVETVKTELK
+701 VK
-713 SVQEQTV
+713 V
-720 DGFSRTVQR
+720 
-729 TEFDKTVST
+729 
-738 ISEKLDEHGLHIGSD
+738 
-753 KEDTVTTVD
+753 VD
-762 TNGVNVKKS
+762 TNGKV
-771 DGTLL
+771 L
-776 AKFDKVDSMLA
+776 AQFDKLNNILA
-787 YLRVLEYLSAGAHR
+787 YLAVREFLSVGSHR
-801 VEAKETEAEITQF
+801 LEAKLDEIEITEF
-814 VNGTIKTAIVKAT
+814 TNGNIKTGQVDCT
-827 VINWIG
+827 YMYWIG
-833 DINNGN
+833 DVD
-839 AK
+839 

>member
-1 MKPILYDYTEKK
+1 MKPILYDSTEKQ

-105 SANDCPSALNGLKSN
+105 TANDCSSALNGLKSN
-120 SMIDNP
+120 SMIANP

-137 KYKQISP
+137 KYKQNSP

-176 VHQNRGSDNGVTI
+176 VHQNRGRDNGVTI

-221 TQDVIVGE
+221 TQDVIAGE
-229 IQYLENHTDYPK
+229 IQYLENHADYPK

-264 RANQYIKANNIGVPK
+264 HAKQYIKANNIGVPK

-389 ITDANGNW
+389 VTDANGNW
-397 SELVISDNADYA
+397 SELVISDNADYT

-428 YAGPYTTAITADG
+428 YSGPYTTAITADG
-441 HINGTM
+441 HINGAM
-447 ITAGTINANTINI
+447 ITAGTINANNVNV
-460 GNKLLTET
+460 GNKVLTET
-468 ISDLTEESKGSIKG
+468 LTELADRH
-482 TKQYYLQRQAADKPS
+482 TAADGRMRELAS
-497 KTDSG
+497 RIEQNTDN
-502 WSTVKPS
+502 
-509 TIIGQHMWYML
+509 IILSVTRQEYEGYKAFMRAML
-520 ADVANNGAEIK
+520 DENGLHVGGEGEETQTSIN
-531 HEPFEL
+531 
-537 TGIKGDTGRGIVGS
+537 GRG
-551 PTLTY
+551 
-556 QASNSSTI
+556 
-564 VPTGEWLNS
+564 
-573 IPLVNEGYTLWT
+573 
-585 KATWKYSDG
+585 
-594 TSSNVYSPS
+594 
-603 IAGKTGKGI
+603 
-612 KSVETEYYLSTSKT
+612 
-626 EVTGGEWKNT
+626 
-636 QPSKTADT
+636 
-644 WIWTRLKTT
+644 
-653 FTDDS
+653 
-658 VGYSEPTKD
+658 
-667 DVLNGLVDTSIS
+667 
-679 NKSTIEQ
+679 
-686 LNGSITHLV
+686 
-695 NQTTEN
+695 
-701 KTSVETVKTELK
+701 VK
-713 SVQEQTV
+713 V
-720 DGFSRTVQR
+720 
-729 TEFDKTVST
+729 
-738 ISEKLDEHGLHIGSD
+738 
-753 KEDTVTTVD
+753 VD
-762 TNGVNVKKS
+762 TNGKV
-771 DGTLL
+771 L
-776 AKFDKVDSMLA
+776 AQFDKLNNILA
-787 YLRVLEYLSAGAHR
+787 YLAVREFLSVGSHR
-801 VEAKETEAEITQF
+801 LEAKLDEIEITEF
-814 VNGTIKTAIVKAT
+814 TNGNIKTGQVDCT
-827 VINWIG
+827 YMYWIG
-833 DINNGN
+833 DVD
-839 AK
+839 

>member
-1 MKPILYDYTEKK
+1 MKPILYESSEKQ

-64 SDGHTTQPFRVFK
+64 SDGQKAQPFRVFK

-105 SANDCPSALNGLKSN
+105 TANDCSSALNGLKSN
-120 SMIDNP
+120 SMIANP

-137 KYKQISP
+137 KYKQNSP

-176 VHQNRGSDNGVTI
+176 VHQNRGRDNGVTI

-229 IQYLENHTDYPK
+229 IQYLENHADYPK
-241 ENIHVLDCSADFEK
+241 ENIHVLDCSADFDK
-255 KPDKQQLNT
+255 KPDKQQLNM
-264 RANQYIKANNIGVPK
+264 RAKQYVKSNNIGIPK

-290 QTEEYKNIVSLER
+290 QTEEYKDVVSLER

-397 SELVISDNADYA
+397 SELVISDQADYQ

-441 HINGTM
+441 HINGAM
-447 ITAGTINANTINI
+447 ITAGTINANTVNV
-460 GNKLLTET
+460 GNKVLTET
-468 ISDLTEESKGSIKG
+468 LTELADRH
-482 TKQYYLQRQAADKPS
+482 TAADGRMRELAS
-497 KTDSG
+497 RIEQNTDN
-502 WSTVKPS
+502 
-509 TIIGQHMWYML
+509 IILSVTRQEYEGYKAFMRAML
-520 ADVANNGAEIK
+520 DENGLHVGGEGEETQTSIN
-531 HEPFEL
+531 
-537 TGIKGDTGRGIVGS
+537 GRG
-551 PTLTY
+551 
-556 QASNSSTI
+556 
-564 VPTGEWLNS
+564 
-573 IPLVNEGYTLWT
+573 
-585 KATWKYSDG
+585 
-594 TSSNVYSPS
+594 
-603 IAGKTGKGI
+603 
-612 KSVETEYYLSTSKT
+612 
-626 EVTGGEWKNT
+626 
-636 QPSKTADT
+636 
-644 WIWTRLKTT
+644 
-653 FTDDS
+653 
-658 VGYSEPTKD
+658 
-667 DVLNGLVDTSIS
+667 
-679 NKSTIEQ
+679 
-686 LNGSITHLV
+686 
-695 NQTTEN
+695 
-701 KTSVETVKTELK
+701 VK
-713 SVQEQTV
+713 V
-720 DGFSRTVQR
+720 
-729 TEFDKTVST
+729 
-738 ISEKLDEHGLHIGSD
+738 
-753 KEDTVTTVD
+753 VD
-762 TNGVNVKKS
+762 TNGKV
-771 DGTLL
+771 L
-776 AKFDKVDSMLA
+776 AQFDKLNNILA
-787 YLRVLEYLSAGAHR
+787 YLAVREFLSVGSHR
-801 VEAKETEAEITQF
+801 LEAKLDEIEITEF
-814 VNGTIKTAIVKAT
+814 ANGNIKTGQVDCT
-827 VINWIG
+827 YMYWIG
-833 DINNGN
+833 DVD
-839 AK
+839 

>member
-1 MKPILYDYTEKK
+1 MKPILYESSEKQ

-29 VIEERNGS
+29 VVEERNGS
-37 YELEMEYPLGGI
+37 YELEMEYPLGGVH
-49 NYDEIRNNRIILAMP
+49 YDEIRNNRIILAMP
-64 SDGHTTQPFRVFK
+64 SDGQKAQPFRVFK

-120 SMIDNP
+120 SMIANP

-137 KYKQISP
+137 KYKQNSP

-176 VHQNRGSDNGVTI
+176 VHQNRGRDNGVTI

-229 IQYLENHTDYPK
+229 IQYLENHADYPK

-264 RANQYIKANNIGVPK
+264 RAKQYIKANNIGVPK

-389 ITDANGNW
+389 VTDANGNW
-397 SELVISDNADYA
+397 SELVISDNADYT

-441 HINGTM
+441 HINGAM
-447 ITAGTINANTINI
+447 ITAGTINANTVNV
-460 GNKLLTET
+460 GNKVLTET
-468 ISDLTEESKGSIKG
+468 LTELADRH
-482 TKQYYLQRQAADKPS
+482 TAADGRMRELAS
-497 KTDSG
+497 RIEQNTDNIVLSVTRQEYEG
-502 WSTVKPS
+502 YKAF
-509 TIIGQHMWYML
+509 MRAML
-520 ADVANNGAEIK
+520 DENGLHVGGEGEETQTSIN
-531 HEPFEL
+531 
-537 TGIKGDTGRGIVGS
+537 GRG
-551 PTLTY
+551 
-556 QASNSSTI
+556 
-564 VPTGEWLNS
+564 
-573 IPLVNEGYTLWT
+573 
-585 KATWKYSDG
+585 
-594 TSSNVYSPS
+594 
-603 IAGKTGKGI
+603 
-612 KSVETEYYLSTSKT
+612 
-626 EVTGGEWKNT
+626 
-636 QPSKTADT
+636 
-644 WIWTRLKTT
+644 
-653 FTDDS
+653 
-658 VGYSEPTKD
+658 
-667 DVLNGLVDTSIS
+667 
-679 NKSTIEQ
+679 
-686 LNGSITHLV
+686 
-695 NQTTEN
+695 
-701 KTSVETVKTELK
+701 VK
-713 SVQEQTV
+713 V
-720 DGFSRTVQR
+720 
-729 TEFDKTVST
+729 
-738 ISEKLDEHGLHIGSD
+738 
-753 KEDTVTTVD
+753 VD
-762 TNGVNVKKS
+762 TNGKV
-771 DGTLL
+771 L
-776 AKFDKVDSMLA
+776 AQFDKLNNILA
-787 YLRVLEYLSAGAHR
+787 YLAVREFLSVGSHR
-801 VEAKETEAEITQF
+801 LEAKLDEIEITEF
-814 VNGTIKTAIVKAT
+814 TNGTIKTGQVDCT
-827 VINWIG
+827 YMYWIG
-833 DINNGN
+833 DVD
-839 AK
+839 

>member
-1 MKPILYDYTEKK
+1 MKPILYESSEKQ

-29 VIEERNGS
+29 VVEERNGS
-37 YELEMEYPLGGI
+37 YELEMEYPLGGVH
-49 NYDEIRNNRIILAMP
+49 YDEIRNNRIILAMP
-64 SDGHTTQPFRVFK
+64 SDGQKTQPFRIFK

-105 SANDCPSALNGLKSN
+105 TANDCPSALNGLKSN
-120 SMIDNP
+120 SMIANS

-137 KYKQISP
+137 KYKQNSP

-176 VHQNRGSDNGVTI
+176 VHQNRGRDNGVTI

-229 IQYLENHTDYPK
+229 IQYLENHADYPK

-264 RANQYIKANNIGVPK
+264 RAKQYIKANNIGVPK

-321 VAKVIKTEFDVLNER
+321 VAKVIKTEFDVLNES

-397 SELVISDNADYA
+397 SELVISDNADYQ

-441 HINGTM
+441 HINGAM
-447 ITAGTINANTINI
+447 ITAGTINANTVNV
-460 GNKLLTET
+460 GNKVLTET
-468 ISDLTEESKGSIKG
+468 LTELADRH
-482 TKQYYLQRQAADKPS
+482 TAADGRMRELAS
-497 KTDSG
+497 RIEQNTDNIVLSVTRQEYEG
-502 WSTVKPS
+502 YKAF
-509 TIIGQHMWYML
+509 MRAML
-520 ADVANNGAEIK
+520 DENGLHVGGEGEETQTSIN
-531 HEPFEL
+531 
-537 TGIKGDTGRGIVGS
+537 GRG
-551 PTLTY
+551 
-556 QASNSSTI
+556 
-564 VPTGEWLNS
+564 
-573 IPLVNEGYTLWT
+573 
-585 KATWKYSDG
+585 
-594 TSSNVYSPS
+594 
-603 IAGKTGKGI
+603 
-612 KSVETEYYLSTSKT
+612 
-626 EVTGGEWKNT
+626 
-636 QPSKTADT
+636 
-644 WIWTRLKTT
+644 
-653 FTDDS
+653 
-658 VGYSEPTKD
+658 
-667 DVLNGLVDTSIS
+667 
-679 NKSTIEQ
+679 
-686 LNGSITHLV
+686 
-695 NQTTEN
+695 
-701 KTSVETVKTELK
+701 VK
-713 SVQEQTV
+713 V
-720 DGFSRTVQR
+720 
-729 TEFDKTVST
+729 
-738 ISEKLDEHGLHIGSD
+738 
-753 KEDTVTTVD
+753 VD
-762 TNGVNVKKS
+762 TNGKVV
-771 DGTLL
+771 
-776 AKFDKVDSMLA
+776 AQFDKLNNILA
-787 YLRVLEYLSAGAHR
+787 YLAVREFLSVGSHR
-801 VEAKETEAEITQF
+801 LEAKLDEIEITEF
-814 VNGTIKTAIVKAT
+814 ANGNIKTGQVDCT
-827 VINWIG
+827 YMYWIG
-833 DINNGN
+833 DVD
-839 AK
+839 

>member
-1 MKPILYDYTEKK
+1 MKPILYESSEKQ

-64 SDGHTTQPFRVFK
+64 SDGQKVQPFRVFK

-105 SANDCPSALNGLKSN
+105 TANDCSSALNGLKSN
-120 SMIDNP
+120 SMIANP

-137 KYKQISP
+137 KYKQNSP

-176 VHQNRGSDNGVTI
+176 VHQNRGRDNGVTI

-229 IQYLENHTDYPK
+229 IQYLENHADYPK

-264 RANQYIKANNIGVPK
+264 RAKQYIKANNIGVPK

-389 ITDANGNW
+389 VTDANGNW
-397 SELVISDNADYA
+397 SELVISDNADYT

-441 HINGTM
+441 HINGAM
-447 ITAGTINANTINI
+447 ITAGTINANTVNV
-460 GNKLLTET
+460 GNKVLTET
-468 ISDLTEESKGSIKG
+468 LTELADRH
-482 TKQYYLQRQAADKPS
+482 TAADGRMRELAS
-497 KTDSG
+497 RIEQNTDNIVLSVTRQEYEG
-502 WSTVKPS
+502 YKSF
-509 TIIGQHMWYML
+509 MRAML
-520 ADVANNGAEIK
+520 DENGLHVGGEGEETQTSIN
-531 HEPFEL
+531 
-537 TGIKGDTGRGIVGS
+537 GRG
-551 PTLTY
+551 
-556 QASNSSTI
+556 
-564 VPTGEWLNS
+564 
-573 IPLVNEGYTLWT
+573 
-585 KATWKYSDG
+585 
-594 TSSNVYSPS
+594 
-603 IAGKTGKGI
+603 
-612 KSVETEYYLSTSKT
+612 
-626 EVTGGEWKNT
+626 
-636 QPSKTADT
+636 
-644 WIWTRLKTT
+644 
-653 FTDDS
+653 
-658 VGYSEPTKD
+658 
-667 DVLNGLVDTSIS
+667 
-679 NKSTIEQ
+679 
-686 LNGSITHLV
+686 
-695 NQTTEN
+695 
-701 KTSVETVKTELK
+701 VK
-713 SVQEQTV
+713 V
-720 DGFSRTVQR
+720 
-729 TEFDKTVST
+729 
-738 ISEKLDEHGLHIGSD
+738 
-753 KEDTVTTVD
+753 VD
-762 TNGVNVKKS
+762 TNGKV
-771 DGTLL
+771 L
-776 AKFDKVDSMLA
+776 AQFDKLNNILA
-787 YLRVLEYLSAGAHR
+787 YLAVREFLSVGSHR
-801 VEAKETEAEITQF
+801 LEAKLDEIEITEF
-814 VNGTIKTAIVKAT
+814 ANGNIKTGQVDCT
-827 VINWIG
+827 YMYWIG
-833 DINNGN
+833 DVD
-839 AK
+839 

>member
-1 MKPILYDYTEKK
+1 MKPILYDSTEKQ
-13 FTTNGIGTLA
+13 FMTNGIGTLA

-29 VIEERNGS
+29 VVEERNGS
-37 YELEMEYPLGGI
+37 FELEMEYPLGGI

-64 SDGHTTQPFRVFK
+64 SDGQKAQPFRIFK

-105 SANDCPSALNGLKSN
+105 TANDCPSALNGLKSN
-120 SMIDNP
+120 SMIANP

-137 KYKQISP
+137 KYKQNSP

-176 VHQNRGSDNGVTI
+176 VHQNRGRDNGVTI

-229 IQYLENHTDYPK
+229 IQYLENHADYPK

-264 RANQYIKANNIGVPK
+264 RAKQYIKANNIGVPK

-313 FDKLGVNA
+313 FEKLGVNA

-336 YIKITLGEARSSF
+336 YIKITLGEAKSSF

-389 ITDANGNW
+389 VTDANGNW
-397 SELVISDNADYA
+397 SELVISDQADYT

-441 HINGTM
+441 HINGAM
-447 ITAGTINANTINI
+447 ITAGTINANTVNV
-460 GNKLLTET
+460 GNKVLTET
-468 ISDLTEESKGSIKG
+468 LTELADRH
-482 TKQYYLQRQAADKPS
+482 TAADGRMRELAS
-497 KTDSG
+497 RIEQNTDNIVLSVTRQEYEG
-502 WSTVKPS
+502 YKAF
-509 TIIGQHMWYML
+509 MRAML
-520 ADVANNGAEIK
+520 DENGLHVGGEGEETQTSIN
-531 HEPFEL
+531 
-537 TGIKGDTGRGIVGS
+537 GRG
-551 PTLTY
+551 
-556 QASNSSTI
+556 
-564 VPTGEWLNS
+564 
-573 IPLVNEGYTLWT
+573 
-585 KATWKYSDG
+585 
-594 TSSNVYSPS
+594 
-603 IAGKTGKGI
+603 
-612 KSVETEYYLSTSKT
+612 
-626 EVTGGEWKNT
+626 
-636 QPSKTADT
+636 
-644 WIWTRLKTT
+644 
-653 FTDDS
+653 
-658 VGYSEPTKD
+658 
-667 DVLNGLVDTSIS
+667 
-679 NKSTIEQ
+679 
-686 LNGSITHLV
+686 
-695 NQTTEN
+695 
-701 KTSVETVKTELK
+701 VK
-713 SVQEQTV
+713 V
-720 DGFSRTVQR
+720 
-729 TEFDKTVST
+729 
-738 ISEKLDEHGLHIGSD
+738 
-753 KEDTVTTVD
+753 VD
-762 TNGVNVKKS
+762 TNGKV
-771 DGTLL
+771 L
-776 AKFDKVDSMLA
+776 AQFDKLNNILA
-787 YLRVLEYLSAGAHR
+787 YLAVREFLSVGSHR
-801 VEAKETEAEITQF
+801 LEAKLDEIEITEF
-814 VNGTIKTAIVKAT
+814 ANGNIKTGQVDCT
-827 VINWIG
+827 YMYWIG
-833 DINNGN
+833 DVD
-839 AK
+839 

>member
-1 MKPILYDYTEKK
+1 MKPILYDSTEKQ

-29 VIEERNGS
+29 VVEERNGS
-37 YELEMEYPLGGI
+37 FELEMEYPLGGI
-49 NYDEIRNNRIILAMP
+49 QYDEIRNNRIILAMP
-64 SDGHTTQPFRVFK
+64 SDGQKAQPFRIFK

-105 SANDCPSALNGLKSN
+105 TANDCPSALNGLKSN
-120 SMIDNP
+120 SMIANP

-137 KYKQISP
+137 KYKQNSP

-176 VHQNRGSDNGVTI
+176 VHQNRGRDNGVTI

-229 IQYLENHTDYPK
+229 IQYLENHADYPK

-264 RANQYIKANNIGVPK
+264 RAKQYIKANNIGVPK

-303 VSLCDTVHVV
+303 VSLCDTVHVA
-313 FDKLGVNA
+313 FEKLGVNA

-389 ITDANGNW
+389 VTDANGNW
-397 SELVISDNADYA
+397 SELVISDNADYT

-441 HINGTM
+441 HINGAM
-447 ITAGTINANTINI
+447 ITAGTINANTVNV
-460 GNKLLTET
+460 GNKVLTET
-468 ISDLTEESKGSIKG
+468 LTELADRH
-482 TKQYYLQRQAADKPS
+482 TAADGRMRELAS
-497 KTDSG
+497 RIEQNTDNIVLSVTRQEYEG
-502 WSTVKPS
+502 YKAF
-509 TIIGQHMWYML
+509 MRAML
-520 ADVANNGAEIK
+520 DENGLHVGGEGEETQTSIN
-531 HEPFEL
+531 
-537 TGIKGDTGRGIVGS
+537 GRG
-551 PTLTY
+551 
-556 QASNSSTI
+556 
-564 VPTGEWLNS
+564 
-573 IPLVNEGYTLWT
+573 
-585 KATWKYSDG
+585 
-594 TSSNVYSPS
+594 
-603 IAGKTGKGI
+603 
-612 KSVETEYYLSTSKT
+612 
-626 EVTGGEWKNT
+626 
-636 QPSKTADT
+636 
-644 WIWTRLKTT
+644 
-653 FTDDS
+653 
-658 VGYSEPTKD
+658 
-667 DVLNGLVDTSIS
+667 
-679 NKSTIEQ
+679 
-686 LNGSITHLV
+686 
-695 NQTTEN
+695 
-701 KTSVETVKTELK
+701 VK
-713 SVQEQTV
+713 V
-720 DGFSRTVQR
+720 
-729 TEFDKTVST
+729 
-738 ISEKLDEHGLHIGSD
+738 
-753 KEDTVTTVD
+753 VD
-762 TNGVNVKKS
+762 TNGKV
-771 DGTLL
+771 L
-776 AKFDKVDSMLA
+776 AQFDKLNNILA
-787 YLRVLEYLSAGAHR
+787 YLAVREFLSVGSHR
-801 VEAKETEAEITQF
+801 LEAKLDEIEITEF
-814 VNGTIKTAIVKAT
+814 ANGNIKTGQVDCT
-827 VINWIG
+827 YMYWIG
-833 DINNGN
+833 DVD
-839 AK
+839 

>member
-1 MKPILYDYTEKK
+1 MKPILYDSTEKQ

-29 VIEERNGS
+29 VLEERNGS
-37 YELEMEYPLGGI
+37 FELEMEYPLGGVH
-49 NYDEIRNNRIILAMP
+49 YDEIRNNRIILAMP
-64 SDGHTTQPFRVFK
+64 SDGQKTQPFRIFK

-120 SMIDNP
+120 SMIANP
-126 FEVWTDISGSG
+126 FGVWTDISGSG
-137 KYKQISP
+137 KYKQNSP

-176 VHQNRGSDNGVTI
+176 VHQNRGRDNGVTI

-229 IQYLENHTDYPK
+229 IQYLENHADYPK

-264 RANQYIKANNIGVPK
+264 RAKQYIKANNIGVPK

-389 ITDANGNW
+389 VTDANGNW
-397 SELVISDNADYA
+397 SELVISDNADYT

-441 HINGTM
+441 HINGAM
-447 ITAGTINANTINI
+447 ITAGTINANTVNV
-460 GNKLLTET
+460 GNKVLTET
-468 ISDLTEESKGSIKG
+468 LTELADRH
-482 TKQYYLQRQAADKPS
+482 TAADGRMRELAS
-497 KTDSG
+497 RIEQNTDNIVLSVTRQEYEG
-502 WSTVKPS
+502 YKAF
-509 TIIGQHMWYML
+509 MRAML
-520 ADVANNGAEIK
+520 DENGLHVGGEGEETQTSIN
-531 HEPFEL
+531 
-537 TGIKGDTGRGIVGS
+537 GRG
-551 PTLTY
+551 
-556 QASNSSTI
+556 
-564 VPTGEWLNS
+564 
-573 IPLVNEGYTLWT
+573 
-585 KATWKYSDG
+585 
-594 TSSNVYSPS
+594 
-603 IAGKTGKGI
+603 
-612 KSVETEYYLSTSKT
+612 
-626 EVTGGEWKNT
+626 
-636 QPSKTADT
+636 
-644 WIWTRLKTT
+644 
-653 FTDDS
+653 
-658 VGYSEPTKD
+658 
-667 DVLNGLVDTSIS
+667 
-679 NKSTIEQ
+679 
-686 LNGSITHLV
+686 
-695 NQTTEN
+695 
-701 KTSVETVKTELK
+701 VK
-713 SVQEQTV
+713 V
-720 DGFSRTVQR
+720 
-729 TEFDKTVST
+729 
-738 ISEKLDEHGLHIGSD
+738 
-753 KEDTVTTVD
+753 VD
-762 TNGVNVKKS
+762 TNGKV
-771 DGTLL
+771 L
-776 AKFDKVDSMLA
+776 AQFDKLNNILA
-787 YLRVLEYLSAGAHR
+787 YLAVKEFLSVGSHR
-801 VEAKETEAEITQF
+801 LEAKLDEIEITEF
-814 VNGTIKTAIVKAT
+814 VNGNIKTGQVDCT
-827 VINWIG
+827 YMYWIG
-833 DINNGN
+833 DVD
-839 AK
+839 

>member
-1 MKPILYDYTEKK
+1 MKPILYDSTEKQ

-64 SDGHTTQPFRVFK
+64 SDGQKAQPFRVFK

-105 SANDCPSALNGLKSN
+105 TANDCSSALNGLKSN
-120 SMIDNP
+120 SMIANP

-137 KYKQISP
+137 KYKQNSP

-176 VHQNRGSDNGVTI
+176 VHQNRGRDNGVTI

-229 IQYLENHTDYPK
+229 IQYLENHADYPK

-264 RANQYIKANNIGVPK
+264 RAKQYIKVNNIGVPK

-389 ITDANGNW
+389 VTDANGNW
-397 SELVISDNADYA
+397 SELVISDNADYT
-409 QARNVWRW
+409 QAKNVWRW

-441 HINGTM
+441 HINGAM
-447 ITAGTINANTINI
+447 ITAGTINANTVNV
-460 GNKLLTET
+460 GNKVLTET
-468 ISDLTEESKGSIKG
+468 LTELADRH
-482 TKQYYLQRQAADKPS
+482 TAADGRMRELAS
-497 KTDSG
+497 RIEHNTDN
-502 WSTVKPS
+502 
-509 TIIGQHMWYML
+509 IILSVTRQEYEGYKAFMRAML
-520 ADVANNGAEIK
+520 DENGLHVGGEGEETQTSIN
-531 HEPFEL
+531 
-537 TGIKGDTGRGIVGS
+537 GRG
-551 PTLTY
+551 
-556 QASNSSTI
+556 
-564 VPTGEWLNS
+564 
-573 IPLVNEGYTLWT
+573 
-585 KATWKYSDG
+585 
-594 TSSNVYSPS
+594 
-603 IAGKTGKGI
+603 
-612 KSVETEYYLSTSKT
+612 
-626 EVTGGEWKNT
+626 
-636 QPSKTADT
+636 
-644 WIWTRLKTT
+644 
-653 FTDDS
+653 
-658 VGYSEPTKD
+658 
-667 DVLNGLVDTSIS
+667 
-679 NKSTIEQ
+679 
-686 LNGSITHLV
+686 
-695 NQTTEN
+695 
-701 KTSVETVKTELK
+701 VK
-713 SVQEQTV
+713 V
-720 DGFSRTVQR
+720 
-729 TEFDKTVST
+729 
-738 ISEKLDEHGLHIGSD
+738 
-753 KEDTVTTVD
+753 VD
-762 TNGVNVKKS
+762 TNGKV
-771 DGTLL
+771 L
-776 AKFDKVDSMLA
+776 AQFDKLNNILA
-787 YLRVLEYLSAGAHR
+787 YLAVREFLSVGSHR
-801 VEAKETEAEITQF
+801 LEAKLDEIEITEF
-814 VNGTIKTAIVKAT
+814 TNGNIKTGQVDCT
-827 VINWIG
+827 YMFWIG
-833 DINNGN
+833 DVD
-839 AK
+839 

>member
-1 MKPILYDYTEKK
+1 MKPILYDSTEKQ

-64 SDGHTTQPFRVFK
+64 SDGQKAQPFRVFK

-105 SANDCPSALNGLKSN
+105 TANDCSSALNGLKSN
-120 SMIDNP
+120 SMIANP

-137 KYKQISP
+137 KYKQNSP

-171 RLTVK
+171 KLTVK
-176 VHQNRGSDNGVTI
+176 VHQNRGRDNGVTI

-221 TQDVIVGE
+221 TQDVIAGE
-229 IQYLENHTDYPK
+229 IQYLENHADYPK

-264 RANQYIKANNIGVPK
+264 CAKQYIKANNIGVPK

-313 FDKLGVNA
+313 FEKLGVNA

-468 ISDLTEESKGSIKG
+468 LMDLTNSTKASIKG
-482 TKQYYLQRQAADKPS
+482 TKQYYLQTASANKPL

-502 WSTVKPS
+502 WSTDKAY
-509 TIIGQHMWYML
+509 TIEGQHLWYML
-520 ADVANNGAEIK
+520 ADVLANGSEIR

-537 TGIKGDTGRGIVGS
+537 TGTKGADGRGIVGT
-551 PTLTY
+551 PIVTY
-556 QASNSSTI
+556 QAGKSATE
-564 VPTGEWLNS
+564 VPTGNWTS
-573 IPLVNEGYTLWT
+573 TVPVVTDGWTVWT
-585 KATWKYSDG
+585 KQTYKYSDG
-594 TSSNVYSPS
+594 TTSDVYSPS
-603 IAGKTGKGI
+603 VNGKAGKGVKQ
-612 KSVETEYYLSTSKT
+612 VNAEYYLSTSET
-626 EVTGGEWKNT
+626 EQTGGSWTITRPE
-636 QPSKTADT
+636 KTDGT
-644 WIWTRLKTT
+644 WIWSRYKTVY
-653 FTDDS
+653 TDLTEA
-658 VGYSEPTKD
+658 VSEPFKD
-667 DVLNGLVDTSIS
+667 DVLNGIADVLSTTKTSL
-679 NKSTIEQ
+679 EQ
-686 LNGSITHLV
+686 LDGSIRAIVEESSTMQEEINNIKSQSQSYATKAELAIEKDSITQSLTNV
-695 NQTTEN
+695 IDG
-701 KTSVETVKTELK
+701 KTSVLKQIKLLPDGMHIQGAEGSTTEQVFDEKSYKIVTNDKTMIEINTTEARVNDLRAEGNVQVCAHKFKRGRMDELTGK
-713 SVQEQTV
+713 SVSCTNLFWL
-720 DGFSRTVQR
+720 GG
-729 TEFDKTVST
+729 
-738 ISEKLDEHGLHIGSD
+738 SEDE
-753 KEDTVTTVD
+753 
-762 TNGVNVKKS
+762 
-771 DGTLL
+771 
-776 AKFDKVDSMLA
+776 
-787 YLRVLEYLSAGAHR
+787 
-801 VEAKETEAEITQF
+801 
-814 VNGTIKTAIVKAT
+814 
-827 VINWIG
+827 
-833 DINNGN
+833 
-839 AK
+839 

>member
-1 MKPILYDYTEKK
+1 MKPILYDSTEKQ

-23 DAISCT
+23 DAVSCT
-29 VIEERNGS
+29 VVEERNGS
-37 YELEMEYPLGGI
+37 YELEMEYPLGGVH
-49 NYDEIRNNRIILAMP
+49 YDEIRNNRIILAMP
-64 SDGHTTQPFRVFK
+64 SDGQKAQPFRVFK

-105 SANDCPSALNGLKSN
+105 TANDCSSALNGLKSN
-120 SMIDNP
+120 SMIANP

-137 KYKQISP
+137 KYKQNSP

-176 VHQNRGSDNGVTI
+176 VHQNRGRDNGVTI

-229 IQYLENHTDYPK
+229 IQYLENHADYPK

-264 RANQYIKANNIGVPK
+264 RAKQYIKANNIGVPK

-313 FDKLGVNA
+313 FEKLGVNA

-349 GEAIREATKS
+349 GEAIKEATKS

-389 ITDANGNW
+389 VTDANGNW
-397 SELVISDNADYA
+397 SELVISDQADYT

-441 HINGTM
+441 HINGAM
-447 ITAGTINANTINI
+447 ITAGTINANTVNV
-460 GNKLLTET
+460 GNKVLTET
-468 ISDLTEESKGSIKG
+468 LTELADRH
-482 TKQYYLQRQAADKPS
+482 TAADGRMRELAS
-497 KTDSG
+497 RIEQNTDNIVLSVTRQEYEG
-502 WSTVKPS
+502 YKAFMRAMLDENGLHVG
-509 TIIGQHMWYML
+509 GQGEETQTSI
-520 ADVANNGAEIK
+520 N
-531 HEPFEL
+531 
-537 TGIKGDTGRGIVGS
+537 GRG
-551 PTLTY
+551 
-556 QASNSSTI
+556 
-564 VPTGEWLNS
+564 
-573 IPLVNEGYTLWT
+573 
-585 KATWKYSDG
+585 
-594 TSSNVYSPS
+594 
-603 IAGKTGKGI
+603 
-612 KSVETEYYLSTSKT
+612 
-626 EVTGGEWKNT
+626 
-636 QPSKTADT
+636 
-644 WIWTRLKTT
+644 
-653 FTDDS
+653 
-658 VGYSEPTKD
+658 
-667 DVLNGLVDTSIS
+667 
-679 NKSTIEQ
+679 
-686 LNGSITHLV
+686 
-695 NQTTEN
+695 
-701 KTSVETVKTELK
+701 VK
-713 SVQEQTV
+713 V
-720 DGFSRTVQR
+720 
-729 TEFDKTVST
+729 
-738 ISEKLDEHGLHIGSD
+738 
-753 KEDTVTTVD
+753 VD
-762 TNGVNVKKS
+762 TNGKV
-771 DGTLL
+771 L
-776 AKFDKVDSMLA
+776 AQFDKLNNILA
-787 YLRVLEYLSAGAHR
+787 YLAVREFLSVGSHR
-801 VEAKETEAEITQF
+801 LEAKLDEIEVTEFA
-814 VNGTIKTAIVKAT
+814 NGNIKTGQVDCT
-827 VINWIG
+827 YMYWIG
-833 DINNGN
+833 DVD
-839 AK
+839 

>member
-1 MKPILYDYTEKK
+1 MKPILYDSTEKQ

-49 NYDEIRNNRIILAMP
+49 NYDEIRTNRIILAMP
-64 SDGHTTQPFRVFK
+64 SDGQKAQPFRIFK

-105 SANDCPSALNGLKSN
+105 TANDCPSALNGLKSN
-120 SMIDNP
+120 SMIANP

-137 KYKQISP
+137 KYKQNSP

-176 VHQNRGSDNGVTI
+176 VHQNRGRDNGVTI

-229 IQYLENHTDYPK
+229 IQYLENHADYPK

-255 KPDKQQLNT
+255 KPDKRQLNT
-264 RANQYIKANNIGVPK
+264 RAKQYIKANNIGVPK

-303 VSLCDTVHVV
+303 VSLCDTVHVA
-313 FDKLGVNA
+313 FEKLGVNA

-389 ITDANGNW
+389 VTDANGNW
-397 SELVISDNADYA
+397 SELVISDNADYT

-441 HINGTM
+441 HINGAM
-447 ITAGTINANTINI
+447 ITAGTINANTVNV
-460 GNKLLTET
+460 GNKVLTET
-468 ISDLTEESKGSIKG
+468 LTELADRH
-482 TKQYYLQRQAADKPS
+482 TAADGRMRELAS
-497 KTDSG
+497 RIEQNTDN
-502 WSTVKPS
+502 
-509 TIIGQHMWYML
+509 IILAVTRQEYEGYKAFMRAML
-520 ADVANNGAEIK
+520 DENGLHVGGEGEETQTSIN
-531 HEPFEL
+531 
-537 TGIKGDTGRGIVGS
+537 GRG
-551 PTLTY
+551 
-556 QASNSSTI
+556 
-564 VPTGEWLNS
+564 
-573 IPLVNEGYTLWT
+573 
-585 KATWKYSDG
+585 
-594 TSSNVYSPS
+594 
-603 IAGKTGKGI
+603 
-612 KSVETEYYLSTSKT
+612 
-626 EVTGGEWKNT
+626 
-636 QPSKTADT
+636 
-644 WIWTRLKTT
+644 
-653 FTDDS
+653 
-658 VGYSEPTKD
+658 
-667 DVLNGLVDTSIS
+667 
-679 NKSTIEQ
+679 
-686 LNGSITHLV
+686 
-695 NQTTEN
+695 
-701 KTSVETVKTELK
+701 VK
-713 SVQEQTV
+713 V
-720 DGFSRTVQR
+720 
-729 TEFDKTVST
+729 
-738 ISEKLDEHGLHIGSD
+738 
-753 KEDTVTTVD
+753 VD
-762 TNGVNVKKS
+762 TNGKV
-771 DGTLL
+771 L
-776 AKFDKVDSMLA
+776 AQFDKLNNILA
-787 YLRVLEYLSAGAHR
+787 YLAVREFLSVGSHR
-801 VEAKETEAEITQF
+801 LEAKLDEIEITEF
-814 VNGTIKTAIVKAT
+814 ANGNIKTGQVDST
-827 VINWIG
+827 YMYWIG
-833 DINNGN
+833 DVD
-839 AK
+839 

>member
-1 MKPILYDYTEKK
+1 MKPILYDSTEKQ

-23 DAISCT
+23 DAVSCT
-29 VIEERNGS
+29 VVEERNGS
-37 YELEMEYPLGGI
+37 YELEMEYPLGGVH
-49 NYDEIRNNRIILAMP
+49 YDEIRNNRIILAMP
-64 SDGHTTQPFRVFK
+64 SDGQKAQPFRVFK

-105 SANDCPSALNGLKSN
+105 TANDCSSALNGLKSN
-120 SMIDNP
+120 SMIANP

-137 KYKQISP
+137 KYKQNSP

-176 VHQNRGSDNGVTI
+176 VHQNRGRDNGVTI

-229 IQYLENHTDYPK
+229 IQYLENHADYPK

-264 RANQYIKANNIGVPK
+264 RAKQYIKANNIGVPK

-313 FDKLGVNA
+313 FEKLGVNA

-349 GEAIREATKS
+349 GEAIKEATKS

-389 ITDANGNW
+389 VTDANGNW
-397 SELVISDNADYA
+397 SELVISDQADYT

-441 HINGTM
+441 HINGAM
-447 ITAGTINANTINI
+447 ITAGTINANTVNV
-460 GNKLLTET
+460 GNKVLTET
-468 ISDLTEESKGSIKG
+468 LTELADRH
-482 TKQYYLQRQAADKPS
+482 TAADGRMRELAS
-497 KTDSG
+497 RIEQNTDNIVLSVTRQEYEG
-502 WSTVKPS
+502 YKAF
-509 TIIGQHMWYML
+509 MRAML
-520 ADVANNGAEIK
+520 DENGLHVGGEGEETQTSIN
-531 HEPFEL
+531 
-537 TGIKGDTGRGIVGS
+537 GRG
-551 PTLTY
+551 
-556 QASNSSTI
+556 
-564 VPTGEWLNS
+564 
-573 IPLVNEGYTLWT
+573 
-585 KATWKYSDG
+585 
-594 TSSNVYSPS
+594 
-603 IAGKTGKGI
+603 
-612 KSVETEYYLSTSKT
+612 
-626 EVTGGEWKNT
+626 
-636 QPSKTADT
+636 
-644 WIWTRLKTT
+644 
-653 FTDDS
+653 
-658 VGYSEPTKD
+658 
-667 DVLNGLVDTSIS
+667 
-679 NKSTIEQ
+679 
-686 LNGSITHLV
+686 
-695 NQTTEN
+695 
-701 KTSVETVKTELK
+701 VK
-713 SVQEQTV
+713 V
-720 DGFSRTVQR
+720 
-729 TEFDKTVST
+729 
-738 ISEKLDEHGLHIGSD
+738 
-753 KEDTVTTVD
+753 VD
-762 TNGVNVKKS
+762 TNGKV
-771 DGTLL
+771 L
-776 AKFDKVDSMLA
+776 AQFDKLNNILA
-787 YLRVLEYLSAGAHR
+787 YLAVREFLSVGSHR
-801 VEAKETEAEITQF
+801 LEAKLDEIEVTEFA
-814 VNGTIKTAIVKAT
+814 NGNIKTGQVDCT
-827 VINWIG
+827 YMYWIG
-833 DINNGN
+833 DVD
-839 AK
+839 

>member
-1 MKPILYDYTEKK
+1 MKPILYESSEKQ

-37 YELEMEYPLGGI
+37 FELEMEYPLGGVH
-49 NYDEIRNNRIILAMP
+49 YDEIRNNRIILAMP
-64 SDGHTTQPFRVFK
+64 SDGQKAQPFRIFK

-120 SMIDNP
+120 SMIANP

-137 KYKQISP
+137 KYKQNSP

-176 VHQNRGSDNGVTI
+176 VHQNRGRDNGVTI

-229 IQYLENHTDYPK
+229 IQYLENHADYPK

-255 KPDKQQLNT
+255 KPDKQQLNM
-264 RANQYIKANNIGVPK
+264 RAKQYVKSNNIGIPK

-290 QTEEYKNIVSLER
+290 QTEEYKDVVSLER
-303 VSLCDTVHVV
+303 VSLCDTVHVI

-389 ITDANGNW
+389 VTDANGNW
-397 SELVISDNADYA
+397 SELVISDNAEYT

-441 HINGTM
+441 HINGAM
-447 ITAGTINANTINI
+447 ITAGTINANTVNV
-460 GNKLLTET
+460 GNKVLTET
-468 ISDLTEESKGSIKG
+468 LTELADRH
-482 TKQYYLQRQAADKPS
+482 TAADGRMRELAS
-497 KTDSG
+497 RIEQNTDNIVLSVTRQEYEG
-502 WSTVKPS
+502 YKAF
-509 TIIGQHMWYML
+509 MRAML
-520 ADVANNGAEIK
+520 DENGLHVGGEGEETQTSIN
-531 HEPFEL
+531 
-537 TGIKGDTGRGIVGS
+537 GRG
-551 PTLTY
+551 
-556 QASNSSTI
+556 
-564 VPTGEWLNS
+564 
-573 IPLVNEGYTLWT
+573 
-585 KATWKYSDG
+585 
-594 TSSNVYSPS
+594 
-603 IAGKTGKGI
+603 
-612 KSVETEYYLSTSKT
+612 
-626 EVTGGEWKNT
+626 
-636 QPSKTADT
+636 
-644 WIWTRLKTT
+644 
-653 FTDDS
+653 
-658 VGYSEPTKD
+658 
-667 DVLNGLVDTSIS
+667 
-679 NKSTIEQ
+679 
-686 LNGSITHLV
+686 
-695 NQTTEN
+695 
-701 KTSVETVKTELK
+701 VK
-713 SVQEQTV
+713 V
-720 DGFSRTVQR
+720 
-729 TEFDKTVST
+729 
-738 ISEKLDEHGLHIGSD
+738 
-753 KEDTVTTVD
+753 VD
-762 TNGVNVKKS
+762 TNGKV
-771 DGTLL
+771 L
-776 AKFDKVDSMLA
+776 AQFDKLNNILA
-787 YLRVLEYLSAGAHR
+787 YLAVREFLSVGSHR
-801 VEAKETEAEITQF
+801 LEAKLDEIEITEF
-814 VNGTIKTAIVKAT
+814 TNGNIKTGQVDCT
-827 VINWIG
+827 YMYWIG
-833 DINNGN
+833 DVD
-839 AK
+839 

>member
-1 MKPILYDYTEKK
+1 MKPILYDSTEKQ

-37 YELEMEYPLGGI
+37 FELEMEYPLGGVH
-49 NYDEIRNNRIILAMP
+49 YDEIRNNRIILAMP

-105 SANDCPSALNGLKSN
+105 TANDCSSALNGLKSN
-120 SMIDNP
+120 SMIANP

-137 KYKQISP
+137 KYKQNSP

-176 VHQNRGSDNGVTI
+176 VHQNRGRDNGVTI

-229 IQYLENHTDYPK
+229 IQYLENHADYPK

-255 KPDKQQLNT
+255 RPDKQQLNT
-264 RANQYIKANNIGVPK
+264 RAKQYIKANNIGVPK

-397 SELVISDNADYA
+397 SELVISDNADYQ

-441 HINGTM
+441 HINGAM
-447 ITAGTINANTINI
+447 ITAGTINANTVNV
-460 GNKLLTET
+460 GNKVLTET
-468 ISDLTEESKGSIKG
+468 LTE
-482 TKQYYLQRQAADKPS
+482 
-497 KTDSG
+497 
-502 WSTVKPS
+502 
-509 TIIGQHMWYML
+509 L
-520 ADVANNGAEIK
+520 ADRHTATDGRMRELASRIEQNTDNIVLSVTRQEYEGYKAFMRAMLDENGLHVGGQGEETQTSIN
-531 HEPFEL
+531 
-537 TGIKGDTGRGIVGS
+537 GRG
-551 PTLTY
+551 
-556 QASNSSTI
+556 
-564 VPTGEWLNS
+564 
-573 IPLVNEGYTLWT
+573 
-585 KATWKYSDG
+585 
-594 TSSNVYSPS
+594 
-603 IAGKTGKGI
+603 
-612 KSVETEYYLSTSKT
+612 
-626 EVTGGEWKNT
+626 
-636 QPSKTADT
+636 
-644 WIWTRLKTT
+644 
-653 FTDDS
+653 
-658 VGYSEPTKD
+658 
-667 DVLNGLVDTSIS
+667 
-679 NKSTIEQ
+679 
-686 LNGSITHLV
+686 
-695 NQTTEN
+695 
-701 KTSVETVKTELK
+701 VK
-713 SVQEQTV
+713 V
-720 DGFSRTVQR
+720 
-729 TEFDKTVST
+729 
-738 ISEKLDEHGLHIGSD
+738 
-753 KEDTVTTVD
+753 VD
-762 TNGVNVKKS
+762 TNGKV
-771 DGTLL
+771 L
-776 AKFDKVDSMLA
+776 AQFDKLNNILA
-787 YLRVLEYLSAGAHR
+787 YLAVREFLSVGSHR
-801 VEAKETEAEITQF
+801 LEAKLDEIEITEF
-814 VNGTIKTAIVKAT
+814 ANGNIKTGQVDCT
-827 VINWIG
+827 YMYWIG
-833 DINNGN
+833 DVD
-839 AK
+839 

>member
-1 MKPILYDYTEKK
+1 MKPILYDSTEKQ

-23 DAISCT
+23 DAIYCT
-29 VIEERNGS
+29 VVEERNGS
-37 YELEMEYPLGGI
+37 FELEMEYPLGGI
-49 NYDEIRNNRIILAMP
+49 QYDEIRNNRIILAMP
-64 SDGHTTQPFRVFK
+64 SDGQKAQPFRIFK

-105 SANDCPSALNGLKSN
+105 TANDCPSALNGLKSN
-120 SMIDNP
+120 SMIANP

-137 KYKQISP
+137 KYKQNSP

-176 VHQNRGSDNGVTI
+176 VHQNRGRDNGVTI

-229 IQYLENHTDYPK
+229 IQYLENHADYPK

-264 RANQYIKANNIGVPK
+264 RAKQYIKANNIGVPK

-303 VSLCDTVHVV
+303 VSLCDTVHVA
-313 FDKLGVNA
+313 FEKLGVNA

-389 ITDANGNW
+389 VTDANGNW
-397 SELVISDNADYA
+397 SELVISDQADYT

-441 HINGTM
+441 HINGAM
-447 ITAGTINANTINI
+447 ITAGTINANTVNV
-460 GNKLLTET
+460 GNKVLTET
-468 ISDLTEESKGSIKG
+468 LTELADRH
-482 TKQYYLQRQAADKPS
+482 TAADGRMRELAS
-497 KTDSG
+497 RIEQNTDNIVLSVTRQEYEG
-502 WSTVKPS
+502 YKAF
-509 TIIGQHMWYML
+509 MRAML
-520 ADVANNGAEIK
+520 DENGLHVGGEGEETQTSIN
-531 HEPFEL
+531 
-537 TGIKGDTGRGIVGS
+537 GRG
-551 PTLTY
+551 
-556 QASNSSTI
+556 
-564 VPTGEWLNS
+564 
-573 IPLVNEGYTLWT
+573 
-585 KATWKYSDG
+585 
-594 TSSNVYSPS
+594 
-603 IAGKTGKGI
+603 
-612 KSVETEYYLSTSKT
+612 
-626 EVTGGEWKNT
+626 
-636 QPSKTADT
+636 
-644 WIWTRLKTT
+644 
-653 FTDDS
+653 
-658 VGYSEPTKD
+658 
-667 DVLNGLVDTSIS
+667 
-679 NKSTIEQ
+679 
-686 LNGSITHLV
+686 
-695 NQTTEN
+695 
-701 KTSVETVKTELK
+701 VK
-713 SVQEQTV
+713 V
-720 DGFSRTVQR
+720 
-729 TEFDKTVST
+729 
-738 ISEKLDEHGLHIGSD
+738 
-753 KEDTVTTVD
+753 VD
-762 TNGVNVKKS
+762 TNGKV
-771 DGTLL
+771 L
-776 AKFDKVDSMLA
+776 AQFDKLNNILA
-787 YLRVLEYLSAGAHR
+787 YLAVREFLSVGSHR
-801 VEAKETEAEITQF
+801 LEAKLDEIEVTEFA
-814 VNGTIKTAIVKAT
+814 NGNIKTGQVDCT
-827 VINWIG
+827 YMYWIG
-833 DINNGN
+833 DVD
-839 AK
+839 

>member
-1 MKPILYDYTEKK
+1 MKPILYDSTEKQ

-64 SDGHTTQPFRVFK
+64 SDGQKAQPFRVFK

-105 SANDCPSALNGLKSN
+105 TANDCSSALNGLKSN
-120 SMIDNP
+120 SMIANP

-137 KYKQISP
+137 KYKQNSP

-176 VHQNRGSDNGVTI
+176 VHQNRGRDNGVTI

-264 RANQYIKANNIGVPK
+264 RAKQYIKANNIGVPK

-389 ITDANGNW
+389 VTDANGNW
-397 SELVISDNADYA
+397 SELVISDQADYQ
-409 QARNVWRW
+409 QAKNVWRW

-441 HINGTM
+441 HINGAM
-447 ITAGTINANTINI
+447 ITAGTINANTVNV
-460 GNKLLTET
+460 GNKVLTET
-468 ISDLTEESKGSIKG
+468 LTELADRH
-482 TKQYYLQRQAADKPS
+482 TAADGRMRELAS
-497 KTDSG
+497 RIEQNTDNIVLSVTRQEYEG
-502 WSTVKPS
+502 YKAF
-509 TIIGQHMWYML
+509 MRAML
-520 ADVANNGAEIK
+520 DENGLHVGGEGEETQTSIN
-531 HEPFEL
+531 
-537 TGIKGDTGRGIVGS
+537 GRG
-551 PTLTY
+551 
-556 QASNSSTI
+556 
-564 VPTGEWLNS
+564 
-573 IPLVNEGYTLWT
+573 
-585 KATWKYSDG
+585 
-594 TSSNVYSPS
+594 
-603 IAGKTGKGI
+603 
-612 KSVETEYYLSTSKT
+612 
-626 EVTGGEWKNT
+626 
-636 QPSKTADT
+636 
-644 WIWTRLKTT
+644 
-653 FTDDS
+653 
-658 VGYSEPTKD
+658 
-667 DVLNGLVDTSIS
+667 
-679 NKSTIEQ
+679 
-686 LNGSITHLV
+686 
-695 NQTTEN
+695 
-701 KTSVETVKTELK
+701 VK
-713 SVQEQTV
+713 V
-720 DGFSRTVQR
+720 
-729 TEFDKTVST
+729 
-738 ISEKLDEHGLHIGSD
+738 
-753 KEDTVTTVD
+753 VD
-762 TNGVNVKKS
+762 TNGKV
-771 DGTLL
+771 L
-776 AKFDKVDSMLA
+776 AQFDKLNNILA
-787 YLRVLEYLSAGAHR
+787 YLAVREFLSVGSHR
-801 VEAKETEAEITQF
+801 LEAKQDEIEITEF
-814 VNGTIKTAIVKAT
+814 ANGNIKTGQVDCT
-827 VINWIG
+827 YMYWIG
-833 DINNGN
+833 DVD
-839 AK
+839 